1 MRPKHNR
8 LITDALREISKT
20 KSRFLSLLLLSAL
33 AVAFLSGLRTTA
45 PVMESTADGYYDHH
59 NLMDI
64 HVLSTLGLTDDDI
77 DYLASLEDISAAEG
91 SYTADGIIHLE
102 SNDLVV
108 KLVSLSEQGINTP
121 ELVEGRMPEANDECL
136 VEPLLLEQSGLS
148 IGDKISFD
156 TGTGDY
162 EDALAV
168 EEFTIVG
175 TANSPL
181 YLSTNRGTSS
191 LGTGRVNG
199 FVLLPTGAFAMDTY
213 TDAYLTVSWAR
224 DLYCYDDEYSD
235 RMDALVDS
243 LEPLGDER
251 AALRYDQVIDEANK
265 ELDDAQKEFDDA
277 EAEAN
282 QELADA
288 RQELDDG
295 WQEYYD
301 GLAEYEDGLATY
313 EQESADA
320 WQQIADA
327 EADLPEALKEL
338 EDGEKEYADGVQKMA
353 DGKAEY
359 WDGVKEWQEGK
370 ADYDQGYQD
379 LVDGEAE
386 YDENYKTLADAQQ
399 EYDEGWQ
406 EYQDGLMALEDGGGQ
421 LMAAE
426 AELESARAQMESG
439 SAQLQAGQAQLEEG
453 KAALSKA
460 KEDLNTQLDTLGG
473 VMALLSPGTA
483 LTSAEAILSAD
494 TVWTQTDG
502 QVLAMLLT
510 ADESGL
516 TSWIMGLVMSGQ
528 MTLEQALALQE
539 QLTGMAGM
547 SLTGQFQEMVDKG
560 LMTQEQADGLIA
572 QLDAALAAAAGGTD
586 GEGNPVE
593 PNPEPLKAFFSQS
606 IPGLFAAGEE
616 QIAAGQA
623 QLDSAAAQLAAG
635 QAQYAEGKKAV
646 DEARAEF
653 EEGVKQSQEAA
664 QTLFEARVELEDGW
678 KQLAD
683 GRKELDDGW
692 REVADAQQELDDG
705 WAELEDAKQEILDG
719 EQELVDARAELD
731 DGWQQYY
738 DGVADLAEAKATL
751 PGELAD
757 AEQEL
762 ADAKQKL
769 DDGYQEL
776 LDGEQEYADGKA
788 EAEEELSDA
797 RQKLNDARRGVAE
810 IEDCKWYILDRD
822 TNVGYVSYQ
831 QDAERM
837 GNLASV
843 FPLIFFLVAAL
854 VCLTTMTRMV
864 EDQRVEIGGL
874 KALGYS
880 RSAIA
885 LKYVGYGFLS
895 SFFGG
900 ILGLALGVTII
911 PTIIFNAWKVLYTV
925 GDMEL
930 FLLPEVALFSVGAA
944 VLCVTGTAFATCFAA
959 LTAVPAQLMRP
970 KSPKPGRRV
979 LLERIRPVWKH
990 MSFTWKVTMR
1000 NLFRYKKRFW
1010 MTVIGIG
1017 GCTALII
1024 TGFGIR
1030 NSLYNVFDK
1039 QYDEIT
1045 PYSAQVSLMDNI
1057 TEDELTE
1064 IAAVLDGSELVSEWM
1079 SVSNQPVTA
1088 ESDSR
1093 SLDSNVYLFTVA
1105 DEEQFGRFVHLRHR
1119 QDNAEVSLSQDGA
1132 VITEKLADMLDVGVG
1147 DTITLVDGDNRRAEV
1162 TITDLTENYVFHYVY
1177 ITEECYESLF
1187 GQTSEINSLM
1197 VTYTEDT
1204 EGNSDAVAEQ
1214 LIPLSGVSSVSR
1226 IESTKNTFIEGMKGV
1241 DYAVVVITVSAAAL
1255 AFVVLFNL
1263 TNINITERMRE
1274 LATLKVLGFYT
1285 GELNAYIY
1293 RENIFLTI
1301 FGILLGL
1308 VLGKFLHQ
1316 WLIITVEID
1325 MVMFGRDAGVMSYV
1339 YAAVLT
1345 ALFSFLVNVISRK
1358 KLKKIDMVESLKTV
1372 D

>member
-20 KSRFLSLLLLSAL
+20 RSRFLSLLLLSAL

-45 PVMESTADGYYDHH
+45 PVMERTADGYYDHH
-59 NLMDI
+59 NLMDL

-91 SYTADGIIHLE
+91 CYTADGILHLE

-121 ELVEGRMPEANDECL
+121 ELVEGRLPEADDECL
-136 VEPLLLEQSGLS
+136 VEPLLLEASGLS
-148 IGDKISFD
+148 IGDKVSFD
-156 TGTGDY
+156 TGDGDY

-181 YLSTNRGTSS
+181 YLSTDRGTSS

-199 FVLLPTGAFAMDTY
+199 FVLLLPGAFAMETY
-213 TDAYLTVSWAR
+213 TDAYLTVSWAK
-224 DLYCYDDEYSD
+224 DLYCYDDAYGD
-235 RMDALVDS
+235 RMDALVEA

-251 AALRYDQVIDEANK
+251 AALRYDQVIGEANQA
-265 ELDDAQKEFDDA
+265 LSDAQKEFDDA

-295 WQEYYD
+295 WAEYYD
-301 GLAEYEDGLATY
+301 GLETY
-313 EQESADA
+313 ETESADA

-338 EDGEKEYADGVQKMA
+338 EDGEKEYADGVQELA
-353 DGKAEY
+353 DGKAKY
-359 WDGVKEWQEGK
+359 WDGLKEWQDGK
-370 ADYDQGYQD
+370 AEYDQGYQD
-379 LVDGEAE
+379 LLDGEAE
-386 YDENYKTLADAQQ
+386 YSENYKTLSDAQK

-406 EYQDGLMALEDGGGQ
+406 EYQDGLVALEDGGGQ

-426 AELESARAQMESG
+426 AELDAARRALESG
-439 SAQLQAGQAQLEEG
+439 AAQISAGQAQLEAG
-453 KAALSKA
+453 RAALSKA
-460 KEDLNTQLDTLGG
+460 KEDLNTQLGTLAQ
-473 VMALLSPGTA
+473 VLPVFSPGTA
-483 LTSAEAILSAD
+483 LTSAEAILSPE
-494 TVWTQTDG
+494 TPWTAADG
-502 QVLAMLLT
+502 QAIVTLLNLAGG
-510 ADESGL
+510 SG
-516 TSWIMGLVMSGQ
+516 
-528 MTLEQALALQE
+528 A
-539 QLTGMAGM
+539 
-547 SLTGQFQEMVDKG
+547 LTGQFQDMVDQG

-572 QLDAALAAAAGGTD
+572 QLDAALAAASGGTD
-586 GEGNPVE
+586 EAGAPV
-593 PNPEPLKAFFSQS
+593 PPDPEPLKAFFSQS
-606 IPGLFAAGEE
+606 IPGLFAAGEAQMADAE
-616 QIAAGQA
+616 A
-623 QLDSAAAQLAAG
+623 QLSSASAQLSSG
-635 QAQYAEGKKAV
+635 WSQYNEGKKAV

-653 EEGVKQSQEAA
+653 EAGVKQSQEAE
-664 QTLFEARVELEDGW
+664 QTLFEARTELEDGW

-692 REVADAQQELDDG
+692 RELADAQQEISDG
-705 WAELEDAKQEILDG
+705 WAELEDARQEILDG
-719 EQELVDARAELD
+719 EQELADARAELD

-757 AEQEL
+757 ARQE
-762 ADAKQKL
+762 L

-776 LDGEQEYADGKA
+776 LDGEAEYADGRA
-788 EAEEELSDA
+788 EAEQKLSDA
-797 RQKLNDARRGVAE
+797 RQELNDARREVAE
-810 IEDCKWYILDRD
+810 IEDCQWYILDRD

-895 SFFGG
+895 SFLGG
-900 ILGLALGVTII
+900 VLGLAVGVTVI

-930 FLLPEVALFSVGAA
+930 FLLPDVALLSVGAA

-979 LLERIRPVWKH
+979 LLERIRPLWKR
-990 MSFTWKVTMR
+990 MSFTWKVTIR

-1024 TGFGIR
+1024 TGFGVR
-1030 NSLYNVFDK
+1030 NSLYDIFDK
-1039 QYDEIT
+1039 QYDQIT

-1057 TEDELTE
+1057 TDDELTE
-1064 IAAVLDGSELVSEWM
+1064 IAAVLDGCGLVKEWM
-1079 SVSNQPVTA
+1079 PVSSQPVTA
-1088 ESDSR
+1088 ESGSR
-1093 SLDSNVYLFTVA
+1093 SMDSNVYLFTVS
-1105 DEEQFGRFVHLRHR
+1105 DQEQFSRFVHLRHR
-1119 QDNAEVSLSQDGA
+1119 LDGDGVSLSQEGA

-1162 TITDLTENYVFHYVY
+1162 TITDLTENYVFHYLY

-1187 GQTSEINSLM
+1187 GHASEINSLM
-1197 VTYTEDT
+1197 VTYTDDT
-1204 EGNSDAVAEQ
+1204 EENSDAVAEQ

-1226 IESTKNTFIEGMKGV
+1226 IENTKNTFIEGMKGV
-1241 DYAVVVITVSAAAL
+1241 DYAVVIITVSAAAL

>member
-20 KSRFLSLLLLSAL
+20 RSRFLSLLLLSAL

-45 PVMESTADGYYDHH
+45 PVMERTADGYYDHH

-77 DYLASLEDISAAEG
+77 EFLASLEDISAAEG
-91 SYTADGIIHLE
+91 CYTADGILHLE

-121 ELVEGRMPEANDECL
+121 ELVEGRLPEADDECL
-136 VEPLLLEQSGLS
+136 VEPLLLEASGLS
-148 IGDKISFD
+148 IGDKVSFD
-156 TGTGDY
+156 TGDGDY
-162 EDALAV
+162 ADALAV

-181 YLSTNRGTSS
+181 YLSTDRGTSS
-191 LGTGRVNG
+191 LGTGSVNG
-199 FVLLPTGAFAMDTY
+199 FALLPKGAFDMETY
-213 TDAYLTVSWAR
+213 TDAYLTVSWAK
-224 DLYCYDDEYSD
+224 DLYCYDDAYGD
-235 RMDALVDS
+235 RMDALVES

-251 AALRYDQVIDEANK
+251 AALRYDEVIGEANQA
-265 ELDDAQKEFDDA
+265 LSDAQKEFDDA

-295 WQEYYD
+295 WAEYYD
-301 GLAEYEDGLATY
+301 GLETY
-313 EQESADA
+313 ETESADA

-338 EDGEKEYADGVQKMA
+338 EDGEKEYADGVQELA
-353 DGKAEY
+353 DGKAKY
-359 WDGVKEWQEGK
+359 WDGLKEWQDGK
-370 ADYDQGYQD
+370 AEYDQGYQD
-379 LVDGEAE
+379 LLDGEAE
-386 YDENYKTLADAQQ
+386 YSENYKTLSDAQK

-406 EYQDGLMALEDGGGQ
+406 EYQDGLVALEDGGGQ

-426 AELESARAQMESG
+426 AELDAARRALESG
-439 SAQLQAGQAQLEEG
+439 AAQISAGQAQLEAG
-453 KAALSKA
+453 RAALSKA
-460 KEDLNTQLDTLGG
+460 KEDLNTQLGTLAQ
-473 VMALLSPGTA
+473 VLPVFSPGTA
-483 LTSAEAILSAD
+483 LTSAEAILSPE
-494 TVWTQTDG
+494 TPWTAADG
-502 QVLAMLLT
+502 QAIVTLLNLAGG
-510 ADESGL
+510 SG
-516 TSWIMGLVMSGQ
+516 
-528 MTLEQALALQE
+528 A
-539 QLTGMAGM
+539 
-547 SLTGQFQEMVDKG
+547 LTGQFQDMVDQG

-572 QLDAALAAAAGGTD
+572 QLDAALAAASGGTD
-586 GEGNPVE
+586 EAGAPIS
-593 PNPEPLKAFFSQS
+593 PDPEPLKAFFSQS
-606 IPGLFAAGEE
+606 IPGLFAAGEAQMADAE
-616 QIAAGQA
+616 A
-623 QLDSAAAQLAAG
+623 QLSSASAQLSSG
-635 QAQYAEGKKAV
+635 WSQYNEGKKAV

-653 EEGVKQSQEAA
+653 EAGVKQSQEAE
-664 QTLFEARVELEDGW
+664 QTLFEARTELEDGW

-692 REVADAQQELDDG
+692 RDLADAQQEISDG
-705 WAELEDAKQEILDG
+705 WAELEDARQEILDG
-719 EQELVDARAELD
+719 EAELADGRAELD

-738 DGVADLAEAKATL
+738 DGVADLEEAKATL
-751 PGELAD
+751 PGELSD
-757 AEQEL
+757 ARQEL
-762 ADAKQKL
+762 DDA
-769 DDGYQEL
+769 YQEL
-776 LDGEQEYADGKA
+776 LDGEAEYADGRA
-788 EAEEELSDA
+788 EAEQKLSDA
-797 RQKLNDARRGVAE
+797 RQELNDARREVAE
-810 IEDCKWYILDRD
+810 IEDCQWYILDRN

-895 SFFGG
+895 SFLGG
-900 ILGLALGVTII
+900 VLGLAVGVTVI

-930 FLLPEVALFSVGAA
+930 FLLPDVALLSVGAA

-979 LLERIRPVWKH
+979 LLERIRPVWKR

-1030 NSLYNVFDK
+1030 NSLYDVFDK

-1045 PYSAQVSLMDNI
+1045 PYSAQISLMDNI

-1079 SVSNQPVTA
+1079 SVSNQPITA

-1105 DEEQFGRFVHLRHR
+1105 DQERFSDFVHLRHR

-1162 TITDLTENYVFHYVY
+1162 TITDLTENYVFHYLY

-1187 GQTSEINSLM
+1187 GQASEINSLM
-1197 VTYTEDT
+1197 VTYTDDT
-1204 EGNSDAVAEQ
+1204 EENSDAVAEQ

-1226 IESTKNTFIEGMKGV
+1226 IENTKNTFIEGMKGV
-1241 DYAVVVITVSAAAL
+1241 DYAVVIITVSAAAL

>member
-45 PVMESTADGYYDHH
+45 PVMERTADGYYDHH

-77 DYLASLEDISAAEG
+77 DYLSSLEDISAAEG
-91 SYTADGIIHLE
+91 SYTADGIVHLE

-121 ELVEGRMPEANDECL
+121 ALLEGRMPEANDECL

-181 YLSTNRGTSS
+181 YLSTDRGTSS

-199 FVLLPTGAFAMDTY
+199 FVLLPTGAFAMETY
-213 TDAYLTVSWAR
+213 TDAYLTVSWAK
-224 DLYCYDDEYSD
+224 DLYCYDDAYED
-235 RMDALVDS
+235 RMDALLDS

-301 GLAEYEDGLATY
+301 GLDTY
-313 EQESADA
+313 EKESADT

-338 EDGEKEYADGVQKMA
+338 EDGEQEYADGVQKMA

-359 WDGVKEWQEGK
+359 WDGVKEWQDGK
-370 ADYDQGYQD
+370 AEYDQGYQD

-386 YDENYKTLADAQQ
+386 YDKNYKTLSDAQQ

-406 EYQDGLMALEDGGGQ
+406 EYQDGLVALEDGGGQ

-426 AELESARAQMESG
+426 AELADAK
-439 SAQLQAGQAQLEEG
+439 AQLDLGAAQIAAGQAQLEAG

-460 KEDLNTQLDTLGG
+460 KEDLNSQLGTLAQ
-473 VMALLSPGTA
+473 VLPMFSPGTA
-483 LTSAEAILSAD
+483 LTSAEAILDPATPWTAAD
-494 TVWTQTDG
+494 GKAIVT
-502 QVLAMLLT
+502 LLN
-510 ADESGL
+510 
-516 TSWIMGLVMSGQ
+516 
-528 MTLEQALALQE
+528 
-539 QLTGMAGM
+539 MAGGSG
-547 SLTGQFQEMVDKG
+547 SLTGQFQDMVDQG

-593 PNPEPLKAFFSQS
+593 PDPEPLKAFFSQS
-606 IPGLFAAGEE
+606 IPGLFAAGEA
-616 QIAAGQA
+616 QIAEGE
-623 QLDSAAAQLAAG
+623 AQLASAS
-635 QAQYAEGKKAV
+635 AQLSSGWTQYNEGKKAV

-692 REVADAQQELDDG
+692 REIADAQKELENG

-757 AEQEL
+757 ARKE
-762 ADAKQKL
+762 L

-797 RQKLNDARRGVAE
+797 RQKLNDARREVAE
-810 IEDCKWYILDRD
+810 IEDCKWYILGRN

-900 ILGLALGVTII
+900 ILGLAMGVTII

-979 LLERIRPVWKH
+979 LLERIRPVWKR

-1024 TGFGIR
+1024 SGFGIR
-1030 NSLYNVFDK
+1030 NSLYDVFDK

-1045 PYSAQVSLMDNI
+1045 PYSAQISLMDNI
-1057 TEDELTE
+1057 TDDELTE
-1064 IAAVLDGSELVSEWM
+1064 IAAVLDGSELVKEWI
-1079 SVSNQPVTA
+1079 SVSNQPITA

-1105 DEEQFGRFVHLRHR
+1105 DQERFNDFVHLRHR
-1119 QDNAEVSLSQDGA
+1119 QDNAEVSLPQDGA
-1132 VITEKLADMLDVGVG
+1132 VITEKLADMLDVDVG
-1147 DTITLVDGDNRRAEV
+1147 DTITLIDGDNRRAEV
-1162 TITDLTENYVFHYVY
+1162 TITDLTENYVFHYIY
-1177 ITEECYESLF
+1177 ITEECYEALF
-1187 GQTSEINSLM
+1187 GQVSEINSLM

-1204 EGNSDAVAEQ
+1204 EENSDAVAEQ

-1226 IESTKNTFIEGMKGV
+1226 IEGTKNTFIEGMKGV

-1316 WLIITVEID
+1316 WLILTVEID

>member
-20 KSRFLSLLLLSAL
+20 RSRFLSLLLLSAL

-45 PVMESTADGYYDHH
+45 PVMERTADGYYDHH
-59 NLMDI
+59 NLMDL

-91 SYTADGIIHLE
+91 CYTADGILHLE

-121 ELVEGRMPEANDECL
+121 ELVEGRLPEADDECL
-136 VEPLLLEQSGLS
+136 VEPLLLEASGLS
-148 IGDKISFD
+148 IGDKVSFD
-156 TGTGDY
+156 TGDGDY
-162 EDALAV
+162 ADALAV

-181 YLSTNRGTSS
+181 YLSTDRGTSS
-191 LGTGRVNG
+191 LGTGSVNG
-199 FVLLPTGAFAMDTY
+199 FALLPKGAFDMETY
-213 TDAYLTVSWAR
+213 TDAYLTVSWAK
-224 DLYCYDDEYSD
+224 DLYCYDDAYGD
-235 RMDALVDS
+235 RMDALVDA

-251 AALRYDQVIDEANK
+251 AALRYDEVIGEANQA
-265 ELDDAQKEFDDA
+265 LSDAQKEFDDA

-295 WQEYYD
+295 WAEYYD
-301 GLAEYEDGLATY
+301 GLETY
-313 EQESADA
+313 ETESADA

-338 EDGEKEYADGVQKMA
+338 EDGEKEYADGVQELA
-353 DGKAEY
+353 DGKAKY
-359 WDGVKEWQEGK
+359 WDGLKEWQDGK
-370 ADYDQGYQD
+370 AEYDQGYQD
-379 LVDGEAE
+379 LLDGEAE
-386 YDENYKTLADAQQ
+386 YSENYKTLSNAQK

-406 EYQDGLMALEDGGGQ
+406 EYQDGLVALEDGGGQ

-426 AELESARAQMESG
+426 AELDAARRALEAGAAQIS
-439 SAQLQAGQAQLEEG
+439 AGQAQLEAG
-453 KAALSKA
+453 RAALSKA
-460 KEDLNTQLDTLGG
+460 KEDLNTQLGTLAQ
-473 VMALLSPGTA
+473 VLPVFSPGTA
-483 LTSAEAILSAD
+483 LTSAEAILSPE
-494 TVWTQTDG
+494 TPWTAADG
-502 QVLAMLLT
+502 QAIVTLLNLAGG
-510 ADESGL
+510 SG
-516 TSWIMGLVMSGQ
+516 
-528 MTLEQALALQE
+528 A
-539 QLTGMAGM
+539 
-547 SLTGQFQEMVDKG
+547 LTGQFQDMVDQG

-586 GEGNPVE
+586 EAGAPV
-593 PNPEPLKAFFSQS
+593 PPDPEPLKAFFSQS
-606 IPGLFAAGEE
+606 IPGLFAAGEAQMADAE
-616 QIAAGQA
+616 A
-623 QLDSAAAQLAAG
+623 QLSSASAQLSSG
-635 QAQYAEGKKAV
+635 WSQYNEGKKAV

-653 EEGVKQSQEAA
+653 EAGVKQSQEAE
-664 QTLFEARVELEDGW
+664 QTLFEARTELEDGW

-692 REVADAQQELDDG
+692 RELADAQQEISDG
-705 WAELEDAKQEILDG
+705 WAELEDARQEILDG
-719 EQELVDARAELD
+719 EAELADGRAELD

-738 DGVADLAEAKATL
+738 DGVAELEEAKATL
-751 PGELAD
+751 PGELS
-757 AEQEL
+757 
-762 ADAKQKL
+762 DAKQEL
-769 DDGYQEL
+769 DDAYQEL
-776 LDGEQEYADGKA
+776 LDGEAEYADGKA
-788 EAEEELSDA
+788 EAEQKLSDA
-797 RQKLNDARRGVAE
+797 RQELNDARREVAE
-810 IEDCKWYILDRD
+810 IEDCQWYILDRD

-895 SFFGG
+895 SFLGG
-900 ILGLALGVTII
+900 VLGLAVGVTVI

-930 FLLPEVALFSVGAA
+930 FLLPDVALLSVGAA

-959 LTAVPAQLMRP
+959 LAAVPAQLMRP

-979 LLERIRPVWKH
+979 LLERIRPVWKR
-990 MSFTWKVTMR
+990 MSFTWKVTIR

-1024 TGFGIR
+1024 TGFGVR
-1030 NSLYNVFDK
+1030 NSLYDIFDK
-1039 QYDEIT
+1039 QYDQIT

-1057 TEDELTE
+1057 TDDELTE
-1064 IAAVLDGSELVSEWM
+1064 IAAVLDGCGLVEEWM
-1079 SVSNQPVTA
+1079 PVSSQPVTA
-1088 ESDSR
+1088 ESGSR
-1093 SLDSNVYLFTVA
+1093 SLDSNVYLFTVS
-1105 DEEQFGRFVHLRHR
+1105 DQEQFSRFVHLRHR
-1119 QDNAEVSLSQDGA
+1119 LDGDGVSLSQEGA

-1162 TITDLTENYVFHYVY
+1162 TITDLTENYVFHYLY

-1187 GQTSEINSLM
+1187 GQASEINSLM
-1197 VTYTEDT
+1197 VTYTDDT
-1204 EGNSDAVAEQ
+1204 EENSDAVAEQ

-1226 IESTKNTFIEGMKGV
+1226 IENTKNTFIEGMKGV
-1241 DYAVVVITVSAAAL
+1241 DYAVVIITVSAAAL

>member
-20 KSRFLSLLLLSAL
+20 RSRFLSLLLLSAL

-45 PVMESTADGYYDHH
+45 PVMERTADGYYDHH
-59 NLMDI
+59 NLMDL

-77 DYLASLEDISAAEG
+77 EFLASLEDISAAEG
-91 SYTADGIIHLE
+91 CYTADGILHLE

-121 ELVEGRMPEANDECL
+121 ELVEGRLPEADDECL
-136 VEPLLLEQSGLS
+136 VEPLLLEASGLS
-148 IGDKISFD
+148 IGDKIAFD

-181 YLSTNRGTSS
+181 YLSTDRGTSS
-191 LGTGRVNG
+191 LGTGSVNG
-199 FVLLPTGAFAMDTY
+199 FALLPKGAFDMETY
-213 TDAYLTVSWAR
+213 TDAYLTVSWAK
-224 DLYCYDDEYSD
+224 DLYCYDDAYGD
-235 RMDALVDS
+235 RMDALVEA

-251 AALRYDQVIDEANK
+251 AALRYDEVIGEANQA
-265 ELDDAQKEFDDA
+265 LSDAQKEFDDA

-295 WQEYYD
+295 WAEYYD
-301 GLAEYEDGLATY
+301 GLETY
-313 EQESADA
+313 ETESADA

-338 EDGEKEYADGVQKMA
+338 EDGEKEYADGVQELA
-353 DGKAEY
+353 DGKAKY
-359 WDGVKEWQEGK
+359 WDGLKEWQDGK
-370 ADYDQGYQD
+370 AEYDQGYQD
-379 LVDGEAE
+379 LLDGEAE
-386 YDENYKTLADAQQ
+386 YSENYKTLSDAQK

-406 EYQDGLMALEDGGGQ
+406 EYQDGLVALEDGGGQ

-426 AELESARAQMESG
+426 AELDAARRALEAGAAQIS
-439 SAQLQAGQAQLEEG
+439 AGQAQLEAG
-453 KAALSKA
+453 RAALSKA
-460 KEDLNTQLDTLGG
+460 KEDLNTQLGTLAQ
-473 VMALLSPGTA
+473 VLPVFSPGTA
-483 LTSAEAILSAD
+483 LTSAEAILSPE
-494 TVWTQTDG
+494 TPWTAADG
-502 QVLAMLLT
+502 QAIVTLLNLAGG
-510 ADESGL
+510 SG
-516 TSWIMGLVMSGQ
+516 
-528 MTLEQALALQE
+528 A
-539 QLTGMAGM
+539 
-547 SLTGQFQEMVDKG
+547 LTGQFQDMVDQG

-572 QLDAALAAAAGGTD
+572 QLDAALAAASGGTD
-586 GEGNPVE
+586 EAGAPIL
-593 PNPEPLKAFFSQS
+593 PDPEPLKAFFSQS
-606 IPGLFAAGEE
+606 IPGLFAAGEAQMADAE
-616 QIAAGQA
+616 A
-623 QLDSAAAQLAAG
+623 QLSSASAQLSSG
-635 QAQYAEGKKAV
+635 WSQYNEGKKAV

-653 EEGVKQSQEAA
+653 EAGVKQSQEAE
-664 QTLFEARVELEDGW
+664 QTLFEARTELEDGW

-692 REVADAQQELDDG
+692 RDLADAQQEISDG
-705 WAELEDAKQEILDG
+705 WAELEDARQEILDG
-719 EQELVDARAELD
+719 EAELADGRAELD

-738 DGVADLAEAKATL
+738 DGVADLEEAKATL
-751 PGELAD
+751 PGELS
-757 AEQEL
+757 
-762 ADAKQKL
+762 DAKQEL
-769 DDGYQEL
+769 DDAYQEL
-776 LDGEQEYADGKA
+776 LDGEAEYADGRA
-788 EAEEELSDA
+788 EAEQKLSDA
-797 RQKLNDARRGVAE
+797 RQELNDARREVAE
-810 IEDCKWYILDRD
+810 IEDCQWYILDRD

-895 SFFGG
+895 SFLGG
-900 ILGLALGVTII
+900 VLGLAVGVTVI

-930 FLLPEVALFSVGAA
+930 FLLPDVALLSVGTA

-959 LTAVPAQLMRP
+959 LAAVPAQLMRP

-979 LLERIRPVWKH
+979 LLERIRPLWKR
-990 MSFTWKVTMR
+990 MSFTWKVTIR

-1024 TGFGIR
+1024 TGFGVR
-1030 NSLYNVFDK
+1030 NSLYDIFDK
-1039 QYDEIT
+1039 QYDQIT

-1057 TEDELTE
+1057 TDDELTE
-1064 IAAVLDGSELVSEWM
+1064 IAAVLDGCGLVKEWM
-1079 SVSNQPVTA
+1079 PVSSQPVTA
-1088 ESDSR
+1088 ESGSR
-1093 SLDSNVYLFTVA
+1093 SMDSNVYLFTVS
-1105 DEEQFGRFVHLRHR
+1105 DQEQFSRFVHLRHR
-1119 QDNAEVSLSQDGA
+1119 LDGDGVSLSQEGA

-1162 TITDLTENYVFHYVY
+1162 TITDLTENYVFHYLY

-1187 GQTSEINSLM
+1187 GQASEINSLM
-1197 VTYTEDT
+1197 VTYTDDT
-1204 EGNSDAVAEQ
+1204 EANSDAVAEQ

-1226 IESTKNTFIEGMKGV
+1226 IENTKNTFIEGMKGV

>member
-45 PVMESTADGYYDHH
+45 PVMERTADGYYDHH

-77 DYLASLEDISAAEG
+77 DYLSSLEDISAAEG

-121 ELVEGRMPEANDECL
+121 ALLEGRMPEANDECL

-181 YLSTNRGTSS
+181 YLSTDRGTSS

-199 FVLLPTGAFAMDTY
+199 FVLLLPGAFAMETY
-213 TDAYLTVSWAR
+213 TDAYLTVSWAK

-235 RMDALVDS
+235 RMDALVDA

-265 ELDDAQKEFDDA
+265 ELSDAQKEFDDA

-301 GLAEYEDGLATY
+301 GLATY
-313 EQESADA
+313 EEESADA

-338 EDGEKEYADGVQKMA
+338 EDGEQEYADGVQKLA
-353 DGKAEY
+353 DGKTEY
-359 WDGVKEWQEGK
+359 WDGVKEWQDGK
-370 ADYDQGYQD
+370 AEYDQGYQD

-406 EYQDGLMALEDGGGQ
+406 EYQDGLVALEDGGGQ

-426 AELESARAQMESG
+426 AELADAK
-439 SAQLQAGQAQLEEG
+439 AQLDSGAAQIAAGQAQLEAG

-460 KEDLNTQLDTLGG
+460 KEDLNSQLGTLAQ
-473 VMALLSPGTA
+473 VLPMFSPGTA
-483 LTSAEAILSAD
+483 LTSAEAILNPETPWTAAD
-494 TVWTQTDG
+494 GKAIVT
-502 QVLAMLLT
+502 LLN
-510 ADESGL
+510 
-516 TSWIMGLVMSGQ
+516 
-528 MTLEQALALQE
+528 
-539 QLTGMAGM
+539 MAGG
-547 SLTGQFQEMVDKG
+547 SGALTGQFQDMVDQG

-606 IPGLFAAGEE
+606 IPGLFAAGEAR
-616 QIAAGQA
+616 IAEAEA
-623 QLDSAAAQLAAG
+623 QLSSASSQLTAG
-635 QAQYAEGKKAV
+635 WAQYNDGKKAV

-683 GRKELDDGW
+683 GRRELDDGW
-692 REVADAQQELDDG
+692 REIADAKQELDDG
-705 WAELEDAKQEILDG
+705 WAELEDARQEILDG

-751 PGELAD
+751 PGELED
-757 AEQEL
+757 ARQE
-762 ADAKQKL
+762 L

-797 RQKLNDARRGVAE
+797 RQKLNDARREVAE

-925 GDMEL
+925 GDMNL
-930 FLLPEVALFSVGAA
+930 FLLSEVALFSVGAA

-1030 NSLYNVFDK
+1030 NSLYDVFDK

-1105 DEEQFGRFVHLRHR
+1105 DQERFSDFVHLRHR

-1162 TITDLTENYVFHYVY
+1162 TITDLTENYVFHYIY

-1204 EGNSDAVAEQ
+1204 EANSDAVAEQ

>member
-20 KSRFLSLLLLSAL
+20 RSRFLSLLLLSAL

-45 PVMESTADGYYDHH
+45 PVMERTADGYYDHH

-91 SYTADGIIHLE
+91 SYTADGILHLE

-121 ELVEGRMPEANDECL
+121 ELVEGRMPEADDECL

-181 YLSTNRGTSS
+181 YLSTDRGTSS

-199 FVLLPTGAFAMDTY
+199 FVLLLPGAFAMETY
-213 TDAYLTVSWAR
+213 TDAYLTVSWAK
-224 DLYCYDDEYSD
+224 DLYCYDDGYGD

-251 AALRYDQVIDEANK
+251 AALRYDEVIGEANQA
-265 ELDDAQKEFDDA
+265 LSDAQKEFDDA

-295 WQEYYD
+295 WTEYYD
-301 GLAEYEDGLATY
+301 GLETY
-313 EQESADA
+313 ETESADA

-338 EDGEKEYADGVQKMA
+338 EDGEKEYADGVQELA
-353 DGKAEY
+353 DGKAKY
-359 WDGVKEWQEGK
+359 WDGLKEWQDGK
-370 ADYDQGYQD
+370 AEYDQGYQD
-379 LVDGEAE
+379 LLDGEAE
-386 YDENYKTLADAQQ
+386 YSENYKTLSDAQK

-406 EYQDGLMALEDGGGQ
+406 EYQDGLVALEDGGGQ

-426 AELESARAQMESG
+426 AELDAARRALESG
-439 SAQLQAGQAQLEEG
+439 AAQISAGQAQLEAG
-453 KAALSKA
+453 RAALSKA
-460 KEDLNTQLDTLGG
+460 KEDLNTQLGTLAQ
-473 VMALLSPGTA
+473 VLPVFSPGTA
-483 LTSAEAILSAD
+483 LTSAEAILSPE
-494 TVWTQTDG
+494 TPWTAADG
-502 QVLAMLLT
+502 QAIVTLLNLAGG
-510 ADESGL
+510 SG
-516 TSWIMGLVMSGQ
+516 
-528 MTLEQALALQE
+528 A
-539 QLTGMAGM
+539 
-547 SLTGQFQEMVDKG
+547 LTGQFQDMVDQG

-572 QLDAALAAAAGGTD
+572 QLDAALAAASGGTD
-586 GEGNPVE
+586 EAGAPIS
-593 PNPEPLKAFFSQS
+593 PDPEPLKAFFSQS
-606 IPGLFAAGEE
+606 IPGLFAAGEAQMADAE
-616 QIAAGQA
+616 A
-623 QLDSAAAQLAAG
+623 QLSSASAQLSSG
-635 QAQYAEGKKAV
+635 WSQYNEGKKAV

-653 EEGVKQSQEAA
+653 EAGVKQSQEAE
-664 QTLFEARVELEDGW
+664 QTLFEARTELEDGW

-692 REVADAQQELDDG
+692 RELADAQQEISDG
-705 WAELEDAKQEILDG
+705 WAELEDARQEILDG
-719 EQELVDARAELD
+719 EAELADGRAELD

-738 DGVADLAEAKATL
+738 DGVAELEEAKATL
-751 PGELAD
+751 PGELS
-757 AEQEL
+757 
-762 ADAKQKL
+762 DAKQEL
-769 DDGYQEL
+769 DDAYQEL
-776 LDGEQEYADGKA
+776 LDGEAEYADGKA
-788 EAEEELSDA
+788 EAEQKLSDA
-797 RQKLNDARRGVAE
+797 RQELNDARREVAE
-810 IEDCKWYILDRD
+810 IEDCQWYILDRD

-895 SFFGG
+895 SFLGG
-900 ILGLALGVTII
+900 MLGLAVGVTVI

-930 FLLPEVALFSVGAA
+930 FLLPDVALLSVGTA

-959 LTAVPAQLMRP
+959 LAAVPAQLMRP

-979 LLERIRPVWKH
+979 LLERIRPLWKR
-990 MSFTWKVTMR
+990 MSFTWKVTIR

-1024 TGFGIR
+1024 TGFGVR
-1030 NSLYNVFDK
+1030 NSLYDIFDK
-1039 QYDEIT
+1039 QYDQIT

-1057 TEDELTE
+1057 TDDELTE
-1064 IAAVLDGSELVSEWM
+1064 IAAVLDGCGLVKEWM
-1079 SVSNQPVTA
+1079 PVSSQPVTA
-1088 ESDSR
+1088 ESGSR
-1093 SLDSNVYLFTVA
+1093 SMDSNVYLFTVS
-1105 DEEQFGRFVHLRHR
+1105 DQEQFSRFVHLRHR
-1119 QDNAEVSLSQDGA
+1119 LDGDGVSLSQEGA

-1162 TITDLTENYVFHYVY
+1162 TITDLTENYVFHYLY

-1187 GQTSEINSLM
+1187 GQASEINSLM
-1197 VTYTEDT
+1197 VTYTDDT
-1204 EGNSDAVAEQ
+1204 EANSDAVAEQ

-1226 IESTKNTFIEGMKGV
+1226 IENTKNTFIEGMKGV
-1241 DYAVVVITVSAAAL
+1241 DYAVVIITVSAAAL

>member
-8 LITDALREISKT
+8 LITDGLREISKT

-45 PVMESTADGYYDHH
+45 PVMERTADGYYDHH

-64 HVLSTLGLTDDDI
+64 HVMSTLGLTDDDI
-77 DYLASLEDISAAEG
+77 DYLSSLEDISAAEG
-91 SYTADGIIHLE
+91 AYTADGILHLE

-121 ELVEGRMPEANDECL
+121 ALVEGRMPQADDECL

-148 IGDKISFD
+148 IGDTISFD

-162 EDALAV
+162 EDALGPA
-168 EEFTIVG
+168 EFTIVG

-181 YLSTNRGTSS
+181 YLSTDRGTSS
-191 LGTGRVNG
+191 LGTGKVNG
-199 FVLLPTGAFAMDTY
+199 FVLLPMGAFAMETY
-213 TDAYLTVSWAR
+213 TDAYLTVSWAK
-224 DLYCYDDEYSD
+224 DLYCYDDDYGD
-235 RMDALVDS
+235 RMDDLLDQ
-243 LEPLGDER
+243 LEPLGDAR
-251 AALRYDQVIDEANK
+251 AGLRYDQVIDEANQK
-265 ELDDAQKEFDDA
+265 LSDAQQEFDDA
-277 EAEAN
+277 EAEAE

-313 EQESADA
+313 EEESADA

-327 EADLPEALKEL
+327 EAELPDALKEL
-338 EDGEKEYADGVQKMA
+338 EDGEQEYADGVQELA

-359 WDGVKEWQEGK
+359 WDGVKEWQDGK
-370 ADYDQGYQD
+370 AEYDQGYQD

-386 YDENYKTLADAQQ
+386 YQENYKTLSDAQQ
-399 EYDEGWQ
+399 AYDDGWQ
-406 EYQDGLMALEDGGGQ
+406 EYQDGLVALEDGGGQ

-426 AELESARAQMESG
+426 AQLADAK
-439 SAQLQAGQAQLEEG
+439 AQLDSGAAQLSAGYAQLEAG
-453 KAALSKA
+453 KAALA
-460 KEDLNTQLDTLGG
+460 QARTNLNTQLDTLGG

-483 LTSAEAILSAD
+483 LTGSAAILSPD
-494 TVWTQTDG
+494 TPWTQTDG

-510 ADESGL
+510 ADQDGL
-516 TSWIMGLVMSGQ
+516 TSWVMGLVMSGQ
-528 MTLEQALALQE
+528 LTLQQAMALQE
-539 QLTGMAGM
+539 QLTGMAGI
-547 SLTGQFQEMVDKG
+547 SLTGQFQDMVDQR
-560 LMTQEQADGLIA
+560 LMTQDQADGLTA
-572 QLDAALAAAAGGTD
+572 QLTAALTAAAGGTD
-586 GEGNPVE
+586 GEGNPVS
-593 PNPEPLKAFFSQS
+593 PDPEPLKAFFSQS
-606 IPGLFAAGEE
+606 IPGFLAAGEA
-616 QIAAGQA
+616 QIAAGEA
-623 QLDSAAAQLAAG
+623 QLSSASAQLTDG
-635 QAQYAEGKKAV
+635 RLQYAEGKKAV

-653 EEGVKQSQEAA
+653 EDGVKQSQEAE
-664 QTLFEARVELEDGW
+664 QTLFESRVELEDGW
-678 KQLAD
+678 KQLSD

-692 REVADAQQELDDG
+692 REVADAKQELDDG
-705 WAELEDAKQEILDG
+705 WAELEDARQEILDG
-719 EQELVDARAELD
+719 EQELIDARAELD

-738 DGVADLAEAKATL
+738 DGVADLEEAKATL

-757 AEQEL
+757 ARQEL
-762 ADAKQKL
+762 ADGKQEL
-769 DDGYQEL
+769 DDAYQEL

-788 EAEEELSDA
+788 EADEKLSDA
-797 RQKLNDARRGVAE
+797 RQELNDARREVAE
-810 IEDCKWYILDRD
+810 IEDCQWYVLGRN

-885 LKYVGYGFLS
+885 MKYVGYGFLS

-900 ILGLALGVTII
+900 LLGLALGVTII

-925 GDMEL
+925 GDMNL
-930 FLLPEVALFSVGAA
+930 FLLPEVALLSVGAA
-944 VLCVTGTAFATCFAA
+944 VLCVTGTALATCFAA

-979 LLERIRPVWKH
+979 LLERIRPVWKR

-1024 TGFGIR
+1024 TGFGVR
-1030 NSLYNVFDK
+1030 NSLYDVFDK

-1045 PYSAQVSLMDNI
+1045 PYSAQVSLMDDV
-1057 TEDELTE
+1057 TDDELTE
-1064 IAAVLDGSELVSEWM
+1064 IAAVLDGSDLVSEWM
-1079 SVSNQPVTA
+1079 PVSSQPITA
-1088 ESDSR
+1088 ESGTR

-1105 DEEQFGRFVHLRHR
+1105 DEEQFSRFVRLRHR
-1119 QDNAEVSLSQDGA
+1119 QDDRPVSLPQEGA
-1132 VITEKLADMLDVGVG
+1132 VITEKLADMLKVDVG

-1162 TITDLTENYVFHYVY
+1162 TITDLTENYVFHYIY
-1177 ITEECYESLF
+1177 ITEACYESLF

-1204 EGNSDAVAEQ
+1204 EENSDAVAEQ

-1226 IESTKNTFIEGMKGV
+1226 IENTKNTFIDGMKGV

-1255 AFVVLFNL
+1255 AFVVLYNL

-1339 YAAVLT
+1339 YAAALT
-1345 ALFSFLVNVISRK
+1345 ALFSFLVNVFSRG
-1358 KLKKIDMVESLKTV
+1358 KLKKIDMVESLTAV

>member
-20 KSRFLSLLLLSAL
+20 RSRFLSLLLLSAL

-45 PVMESTADGYYDHH
+45 PVMERTADGYYDHH
-59 NLMDI
+59 NLMDL

-91 SYTADGIIHLE
+91 CYTADGILHLE

-162 EDALAV
+162 ADALAV

-181 YLSTNRGTSS
+181 YLSTDRGTSS

-199 FVLLPTGAFAMDTY
+199 FVLLLPGAFDMETY
-213 TDAYLTVSWAR
+213 TDAYLTVSWAK
-224 DLYCYDDEYSD
+224 DLYCYDDAYGD
-235 RMDALVDS
+235 RMDALVES

-251 AALRYDQVIDEANK
+251 AALRYDEVIGEANQA
-265 ELDDAQKEFDDA
+265 LSDAQKEFDDA

-295 WQEYYD
+295 WAEYYD
-301 GLAEYEDGLATY
+301 GLETY
-313 EQESADA
+313 ETESADA

-338 EDGEKEYADGVQKMA
+338 EDGEKEYADGVQELTDGKA
-353 DGKAEY
+353 KYWDGLKEWQDGKAE
-359 WDGVKEWQEGK
+359 
-370 ADYDQGYQD
+370 YDQGYQD
-379 LVDGEAE
+379 LLDGEAE
-386 YDENYKTLADAQQ
+386 YSENYKTLSDAQK

-406 EYQDGLMALEDGGGQ
+406 EYQDGLVALEDGGGQ

-426 AELESARAQMESG
+426 AELDAARRALESG
-439 SAQLQAGQAQLEEG
+439 AAQISAGQAQLEAG
-453 KAALSKA
+453 RAALSKA
-460 KEDLNTQLDTLGG
+460 KEDLNTQLGTLAQ
-473 VMALLSPGTA
+473 VLPVFSPGTA
-483 LTSAEAILSAD
+483 LTSAEAILSPE
-494 TVWTQTDG
+494 TPWTAADG
-502 QVLAMLLT
+502 QAIVTLLNLAGG
-510 ADESGL
+510 SG
-516 TSWIMGLVMSGQ
+516 
-528 MTLEQALALQE
+528 A
-539 QLTGMAGM
+539 
-547 SLTGQFQEMVDKG
+547 LTGQFQDMVDQG

-572 QLDAALAAAAGGTD
+572 QLDAALAAAGGTD
-586 GEGNPVE
+586 EAGAPIS
-593 PNPEPLKAFFSQS
+593 PDPEPLKAFFSQS
-606 IPGLFAAGEE
+606 IPGLFAAGEAQMADAE
-616 QIAAGQA
+616 A
-623 QLDSAAAQLAAG
+623 QLSSASAQLSSG
-635 QAQYAEGKKAV
+635 WSQYNEGKKAV

-653 EEGVKQSQEAA
+653 EAGVKQSQEAE
-664 QTLFEARVELEDGW
+664 QTLFEARTELEDGW

-692 REVADAQQELDDG
+692 RELADAQQEISDG
-705 WAELEDAKQEILDG
+705 WAELEDARQEILDG
-719 EQELVDARAELD
+719 EAELADGRAELD

-738 DGVADLAEAKATL
+738 DGVADLEEAKATL
-751 PGELAD
+751 PGELS
-757 AEQEL
+757 
-762 ADAKQKL
+762 DAKQEL
-769 DDGYQEL
+769 DDAYQEL
-776 LDGEQEYADGKA
+776 LHGEAEYADGKA
-788 EAEEELSDA
+788 EAEQKLSDA
-797 RQKLNDARRGVAE
+797 RQELNDARREVAE
-810 IEDCKWYILDRD
+810 IEDCQWYILDRD

-895 SFFGG
+895 SFLGG
-900 ILGLALGVTII
+900 VLGLAVGVTVI

-930 FLLPEVALFSVGAA
+930 FLLPDVALLSVGTA

-959 LTAVPAQLMRP
+959 LAAVPAQLMRP

-979 LLERIRPVWKH
+979 LLERIRPLWKR
-990 MSFTWKVTMR
+990 MSFTWKVTIR

-1024 TGFGIR
+1024 TGFGVR
-1030 NSLYNVFDK
+1030 NSLYDIFDK
-1039 QYDEIT
+1039 QYDQIT

-1057 TEDELTE
+1057 TDDELTE
-1064 IAAVLDGSELVSEWM
+1064 IAAVLDGCGLVKEWM
-1079 SVSNQPVTA
+1079 PVSSQPVTA
-1088 ESDSR
+1088 ESGSR
-1093 SLDSNVYLFTVA
+1093 SMDSNVYLFTVS
-1105 DEEQFGRFVHLRHR
+1105 DQEQFSRFVHLRHR
-1119 QDNAEVSLSQDGA
+1119 LDGDGVSLSQEGA

-1162 TITDLTENYVFHYVY
+1162 TITDLTENYVFHYLY

-1187 GQTSEINSLM
+1187 GQASEINSLM
-1197 VTYTEDT
+1197 VTYTDDT
-1204 EGNSDAVAEQ
+1204 EENSDAVAEQ

-1226 IESTKNTFIEGMKGV
+1226 IENTKNTFIEGMKGV
-1241 DYAVVVITVSAAAL
+1241 DYAVVIITVSAAAL

>member
-20 KSRFLSLLLLSAL
+20 RSRFLSLLLLSAL

-45 PVMESTADGYYDHH
+45 PVMERTADGYYDHH
-59 NLMDI
+59 NLMDL

-77 DYLASLEDISAAEG
+77 EFLAAQEDISAAEG
-91 SYTADGIIHLE
+91 CYTADGILHLE

-108 KLVSLSEQGINTP
+108 KLVSLSEQGVNTP
-121 ELVEGRMPEANDECL
+121 ELVEGRLPEADDECL
-136 VEPLLLEQSGLS
+136 VEPLLLEASGLS
-148 IGDKISFD
+148 IGDKVSFD
-156 TGTGDY
+156 TGDGDY
-162 EDALAV
+162 ADALAV

-181 YLSTNRGTSS
+181 YLSTDRGTSS
-191 LGTGRVNG
+191 LGTGSVNG
-199 FVLLPTGAFAMDTY
+199 FALLPKGAFDMETY
-213 TDAYLTVSWAR
+213 TDAYLTVSWAK
-224 DLYCYDDEYSD
+224 DLYCYDDAYGD
-235 RMDALVDS
+235 RMDALVDA

-251 AALRYDQVIDEANK
+251 AALRYDEVIGEANQA
-265 ELDDAQKEFDDA
+265 LSDAQKEFDDA

-295 WQEYYD
+295 WAEYYD
-301 GLAEYEDGLATY
+301 GLETY
-313 EQESADA
+313 ETESADA

-338 EDGEKEYADGVQKMA
+338 EDGEKEYADGVQELA
-353 DGKAEY
+353 DGKAKY
-359 WDGVKEWQEGK
+359 WDGLKEWQDGK
-370 ADYDQGYQD
+370 AEYDQGYQD
-379 LVDGEAE
+379 LLDGEAE
-386 YDENYKTLADAQQ
+386 YSENYKTLSDAQK

-406 EYQDGLMALEDGGGQ
+406 EYQDGLVALEDGGGQ

-426 AELESARAQMESG
+426 AELDAARRALEAGAAQIS
-439 SAQLQAGQAQLEEG
+439 AGQAQLEAG
-453 KAALSKA
+453 RAALSKA
-460 KEDLNTQLDTLGG
+460 KEDLNTQLGTLAQ
-473 VMALLSPGTA
+473 VLPVFSPGTA
-483 LTSAEAILSAD
+483 LTSAEAILSPE
-494 TVWTQTDG
+494 TPWTAADG
-502 QVLAMLLT
+502 QAIVTLLNLAGG
-510 ADESGL
+510 SG
-516 TSWIMGLVMSGQ
+516 
-528 MTLEQALALQE
+528 A
-539 QLTGMAGM
+539 
-547 SLTGQFQEMVDKG
+547 LTGQFQDMVDQG

-586 GEGNPVE
+586 EAGAPIL
-593 PNPEPLKAFFSQS
+593 PDPEPLKAFFSQS
-606 IPGLFAAGEE
+606 IPGLFAAGEAQMADAE
-616 QIAAGQA
+616 A
-623 QLDSAAAQLAAG
+623 QLSSASAQLSSG
-635 QAQYAEGKKAV
+635 WSQYNEGKKAV

-653 EEGVKQSQEAA
+653 EAGVKQSQEAE
-664 QTLFEARVELEDGW
+664 QTLFEARTELEDGW

-692 REVADAQQELDDG
+692 RELADAQQEISDG
-705 WAELEDAKQEILDG
+705 WAELEDARQEILDG
-719 EQELVDARAELD
+719 EAELADGRAELD

-751 PGELAD
+751 PGEL
-757 AEQEL
+757 E
-762 ADAKQKL
+762 DAKQEL

-788 EAEEELSDA
+788 EAEQKLSDA
-797 RQKLNDARRGVAE
+797 RQELNDARREVAE
-810 IEDCKWYILDRD
+810 IEDCQWYILDRD

-895 SFFGG
+895 SFLGG
-900 ILGLALGVTII
+900 VLGLAVGVTVI

-930 FLLPEVALFSVGAA
+930 FLLPDVALLSVGAA

-959 LTAVPAQLMRP
+959 LAAVPAQLMRP

-1030 NSLYNVFDK
+1030 NSLYDVFDK
-1039 QYDEIT
+1039 QYDQIT

-1064 IAAVLDGSELVSEWM
+1064 IAAVLDGCGLVKEWM
-1079 SVSNQPVTA
+1079 PVSSQPVTA

-1093 SLDSNVYLFTVA
+1093 SLDSNVYLFTVS
-1105 DEEQFGRFVHLRHR
+1105 DQEQFSRFVHLRHR
-1119 QDNAEVSLSQDGA
+1119 LDGDGVSLSQEGA

-1147 DTITLVDGDNRRAEV
+1147 DTITLVDGDSRRAEV
-1162 TITDLTENYVFHYVY
+1162 TITDLTENYVFHYIY
-1177 ITEECYESLF
+1177 ITEACYESLF

-1204 EGNSDAVAEQ
+1204 EENSDAVAEQ

-1226 IESTKNTFIEGMKGV
+1226 IENTKNTFIEGMKGV

>member
-1 MRPKHNR
+1 MSKKHVPNR
-8 LITDALREISKT
+8 ILTDAFREIKYT
-20 KSRFLSLLLLSAL
+20 LSRFLSLFLLSAL

-45 PVMESTADGYYDHH
+45 PDMEHTADDYYDRTH
-59 NLMDI
+59 LMDVR
-64 HVLSTLGLTDDDI
+64 VLSTLGLTEEDI
-77 DYLASLEDISAAEG
+77 DVLSAQEGVSAAEG
-91 SYTADGIIHLE
+91 AWYVDATLHAAE
-102 SNDLVV
+102 NDYIVRFH
-108 KLVSLSEQGINTP
+108 SLSEAGINEPEVVDGRLPEADDECVVEP
-121 ELVEGRMPEANDECL
+121 ELL
-136 VEPLLLEQSGLS
+136 TTLGLS
-148 IGDKISFD
+148 LGDTITLD
-156 TGTGDY
+156 MEGTSY
-162 EDALAV
+162 EDSLHTNTYTV
-168 EEFTIVG
+168 VG
-175 TANSPL
+175 TVNSSL
-181 YLSTNRGTSS
+181 YMSTDRGTSTV
-191 LGTGRVNG
+191 GTGRLTAVA
-199 FVLLPTGAFAMDTY
+199 FLPREAFDLDYY
-213 TDAYLTVSWAR
+213 TEAYLLMEGGEA
-224 DLYCYDDEYSD
+224 LLCYDDEYQD
-235 RMDALVDS
+235 RVDELIDA
-243 LEPLGDER
+243 LEPLGEER
-251 AALRYDQVIDEANK
+251 AANRYDEVIQEATDELN
-265 ELDDAQKEFDDA
+265 
-277 EAEAN
+277 
-282 QELADA
+282 
-288 RQELDDG
+288 
-295 WQEYYD
+295 
-301 GLAEYEDGLATY
+301 
-313 EQESADA
+313 
-320 WQQIADA
+320 
-327 EADLPEALKEL
+327 
-338 EDGEKEYADGVQKMA
+338 
-353 DGKAEY
+353 
-359 WDGVKEWQEGK
+359 
-370 ADYDQGYQD
+370 
-379 LVDGEAE
+379 
-386 YDENYKTLADAQQ
+386 DAQQ
-399 EYDEGWQ
+399 EYDQ
-406 EYQDGLMALEDGGGQ
+406 
-421 LMAAE
+421 AA
-426 AELESARAQMESG
+426 
-439 SAQLQAGQAQLEEG
+439 
-453 KAALSKA
+453 
-460 KEDLNTQLDTLGG
+460 
-473 VMALLSPGTA
+473 
-483 LTSAEAILSAD
+483 
-494 TVWTQTDG
+494 
-502 QVLAMLLT
+502 
-510 ADESGL
+510 
-516 TSWIMGLVMSGQ
+516 
-528 MTLEQALALQE
+528 
-539 QLTGMAGM
+539 
-547 SLTGQFQEMVDKG
+547 
-560 LMTQEQADGLIA
+560 
-572 QLDAALAAAAGGTD
+572 
-586 GEGNPVE
+586 
-593 PNPEPLKAFFSQS
+593 
-606 IPGLFAAGEE
+606 
-616 QIAAGQA
+616 
-623 QLDSAAAQLAAG
+623 
-635 QAQYAEGKKAV
+635 
-646 DEARAEF
+646 
-653 EEGVKQSQEAA
+653 
-664 QTLFEARVELEDGW
+664 
-678 KQLAD
+678 
-683 GRKELDDGW
+683 
-692 REVADAQQELDDG
+692 ADAQQQL
-705 WAELEDAKQEILDG
+705 ADG
-719 EQELVDARAELD
+719 EQELADARAELD

-762 ADAKQKL
+762 KDAKQEL

-797 RQKLNDARRGVAE
+797 RQKLNDARREVAE

-930 FLLPEVALFSVGAA
+930 FLLPDVALLSVGAA

-959 LTAVPAQLMRP
+959 LAAVPAQLMRP

-979 LLERIRPVWKH
+979 LLERIRPLWKR
-990 MSFTWKVTMR
+990 MSFTWKVTIR

-1024 TGFGIR
+1024 TGFGVR
-1030 NSLYNVFDK
+1030 NSLYDVFDK

-1045 PYSAQVSLMDNI
+1045 PYSAQISLKDDV
-1057 TEDELTE
+1057 TDDELTE
-1064 IAAVLDGSELVSEWM
+1064 IAAVLDDSELVSQWM
-1079 SVSNQPVTA
+1079 AVSSQPVTA
-1088 ESDSR
+1088 ESGSR
-1093 SLDSNVYLFTVA
+1093 SLDSNVYLFTVS
-1105 DEEQFGRFVHLRHR
+1105 DQEQFSRFVHLRHR
-1119 QDNAEVSLSQDGA
+1119 LDGDGVSLSQEGA

-1162 TITDLTENYVFHYVY
+1162 TITDLTENYVFHYLY

-1187 GQTSEINSLM
+1187 GHASEINSLM
-1197 VTYTEDT
+1197 VTYTDDT
-1204 EGNSDAVAEQ
+1204 EENSDAVAEQ

-1226 IESTKNTFIEGMKGV
+1226 IENTKNTFIEGMKGV
-1241 DYAVVVITVSAAAL
+1241 DYAVVIITVSAAAL

>member
-8 LITDALREISKT
+8 LITNALREISKT

-45 PVMESTADGYYDHH
+45 PVMERTADGYYDHH
-59 NLMDI
+59 SLMDI

-77 DYLASLEDISAAEG
+77 DYLSSLEDISAAEG
-91 SYTADGIIHLE
+91 AYTADGILHLE

-121 ELVEGRMPEANDECL
+121 ALLEGRMPEANDECL

-148 IGDKISFD
+148 IGDTISFD
-156 TGTGDY
+156 TGTGNY
-162 EDALAV
+162 EDALA
-168 EEFTIVG
+168 EETFTIVG

-181 YLSTNRGTSS
+181 YLSTDRGTSS

-199 FVLLPTGAFAMDTY
+199 FVLLPPGAFSMDAY
-213 TDAYLTVSWAR
+213 TDAYLTVAWAK
-224 DLYCYDDEYSD
+224 DLYCYDDAYSD
-235 RMDALVDS
+235 RMDALLDA

-251 AALRYDQVIDEANK
+251 ADLRYDEVIDEANK

-327 EADLPEALKEL
+327 EDDLPEALKEL

-359 WDGVKEWQEGK
+359 WDGVKEWQDGK
-370 ADYDQGYQD
+370 AEYDQGYQD

-386 YDENYKTLADAQQ
+386 YDENCKTLSDAQQ

-406 EYQDGLMALEDGGGQ
+406 EYQDGLVALQDGGGQ

-426 AELESARAQMESG
+426 AELEKAK
-439 SAQLQAGQAQLEEG
+439 AQLDSGAAQLSAGYDQLAAG

-460 KEDLNTQLDTLGG
+460 KEDLNTQLGTLAQ
-473 VMALLSPGTA
+473 VLPMFSPGTA
-483 LTSAEAILSAD
+483 LTSAEAILNPETPWTPAD
-494 TVWTQTDG
+494 GKAIVT
-502 QVLAMLLT
+502 LLN
-510 ADESGL
+510 
-516 TSWIMGLVMSGQ
+516 
-528 MTLEQALALQE
+528 
-539 QLTGMAGM
+539 MAGG
-547 SLTGQFQEMVDKG
+547 SGALTGQFQDMVDQG

-586 GEGNPVE
+586 GEGNPVD

-606 IPGLFAAGEE
+606 IPGLFAAGEA
-616 QIAAGQA
+616 QIAEGES
-623 QLDSAAAQLAAG
+623 QLSAASAQLAEG
-635 QAQYAEGKKAV
+635 RAQYAEGKKAV

-653 EEGVKQSQEAA
+653 EDGVKQSQEAE

-683 GRKELDDGW
+683 GRRELDDGW
-692 REVADAQQELDDG
+692 KELADAQKELEDG
-705 WAELEDAKQEILDG
+705 WAELEDARQEILDG

-762 ADAKQKL
+762 KDAKQEL

-797 RQKLNDARRGVAE
+797 RQKLNDARREVAE
-810 IEDCKWYILDRD
+810 IEDCKWYILGRN

-895 SFFGG
+895 SFLGG

-925 GDMEL
+925 GDMNL

-1024 TGFGIR
+1024 TGFGVR
-1030 NSLYNVFDK
+1030 NSLYDVFDK

-1045 PYSAQVSLMDNI
+1045 PYSAQVSLMDNV
-1057 TEDELTE
+1057 TEDELAE
-1064 IAAVLDGSELVSEWM
+1064 IASVLDGSGLVSEWM

-1119 QDNAEVSLSQDGA
+1119 QDNAEVSLSRDGA
-1132 VITEKLADMLDVGVG
+1132 VITEKLADMLDVDVG

-1162 TITDLTENYVFHYVY
+1162 TITGLTENYVFHYVY

-1187 GQTSEINSLM
+1187 GQVSEINSLI

-1204 EGNSDAVAEQ
+1204 EENSDAVAEQ

-1316 WLIITVEID
+1316 WLILTVEID
-1325 MVMFGRDAGVMSYV
+1325 MVMFGREAGVMSYV

>member
-20 KSRFLSLLLLSAL
+20 RSRFLSLLLLSAL

-45 PVMESTADGYYDHH
+45 PVMERTADGYYDHH
-59 NLMDI
+59 NLMDL

-91 SYTADGIIHLE
+91 CYTADGILHLE

-121 ELVEGRMPEANDECL
+121 ELVEGRLPEADDECL
-136 VEPLLLEQSGLS
+136 VEPLLLEASGLS
-148 IGDKISFD
+148 IGDKVSFD
-156 TGTGDY
+156 TGDGDY
-162 EDALAV
+162 ADALAV

-181 YLSTNRGTSS
+181 YLSTDRGTSS
-191 LGTGRVNG
+191 LGTGSVNG
-199 FVLLPTGAFAMDTY
+199 FVLLLPGAFAMETY
-213 TDAYLTVSWAR
+213 TDAYLTVSWAK
-224 DLYCYDDEYSD
+224 DLYCYDDAYGD
-235 RMDALVDS
+235 RMDALVEA

-251 AALRYDQVIDEANK
+251 AALRYDEVIGEANQA
-265 ELDDAQKEFDDA
+265 LSDAQKEFDDA

-288 RQELDDG
+288 RKELDDG
-295 WQEYYD
+295 WAEYYD
-301 GLAEYEDGLATY
+301 GLETY
-313 EQESADA
+313 ETESADA

-338 EDGEKEYADGVQKMA
+338 EDGEKEYADGVQELA
-353 DGKAEY
+353 DGKAKY
-359 WDGVKEWQEGK
+359 WDGLKEWQDGK
-370 ADYDQGYQD
+370 AEYDQGYQD
-379 LVDGEAE
+379 LLDGEAE
-386 YDENYKTLADAQQ
+386 YSENYKTLSDAQK

-406 EYQDGLMALEDGGGQ
+406 EYQDGLVALEDGGGQ

-426 AELESARAQMESG
+426 AELDAARRALEAGAAQIS
-439 SAQLQAGQAQLEEG
+439 AGQAQLEAG
-453 KAALSKA
+453 RAALSKA
-460 KEDLNTQLDTLGG
+460 KEDLNTQLGTLAQ
-473 VMALLSPGTA
+473 VLPVFSPGTA
-483 LTSAEAILSAD
+483 LTSAEAILSPE
-494 TVWTQTDG
+494 TPWTAADG
-502 QVLAMLLT
+502 QAIVTLLNLAGG
-510 ADESGL
+510 SG
-516 TSWIMGLVMSGQ
+516 
-528 MTLEQALALQE
+528 A
-539 QLTGMAGM
+539 
-547 SLTGQFQEMVDKG
+547 LTGQFQDMVDQG

-586 GEGNPVE
+586 EAGAPV
-593 PNPEPLKAFFSQS
+593 PPDPEPLKAFFSQS
-606 IPGLFAAGEE
+606 IPGLFAAGEAQMADAE
-616 QIAAGQA
+616 A
-623 QLDSAAAQLAAG
+623 QLSSASAQLSSG
-635 QAQYAEGKKAV
+635 WSQYNEGKKAV

-653 EEGVKQSQEAA
+653 EAGVKQSQEAE
-664 QTLFEARVELEDGW
+664 QTLFEARTELEDGW

-692 REVADAQQELDDG
+692 RELADAQQEISDG
-705 WAELEDAKQEILDG
+705 WAELEDARQEILDG
-719 EQELVDARAELD
+719 EAELADGRAELD

-738 DGVADLAEAKATL
+738 DGVADLEEAKATL
-751 PGELAD
+751 PGELS
-757 AEQEL
+757 
-762 ADAKQKL
+762 DAKQEL
-769 DDGYQEL
+769 DDAYQEL
-776 LDGEQEYADGKA
+776 LDGEAEYADGKA
-788 EAEEELSDA
+788 EAEQKLSDA
-797 RQKLNDARRGVAE
+797 RQELNDARREVAE
-810 IEDCKWYILDRD
+810 IEDCQWYILDRD

-895 SFFGG
+895 SFLGG
-900 ILGLALGVTII
+900 VLGLAVGVTVI

-930 FLLPEVALFSVGAA
+930 FLLPDVALLSVGAA

-959 LTAVPAQLMRP
+959 LAAVPAQLMRP

-979 LLERIRPVWKH
+979 LLERIRPLWKR
-990 MSFTWKVTMR
+990 MSFTWKVTIR

-1024 TGFGIR
+1024 TGFGVR
-1030 NSLYNVFDK
+1030 NSLYDIFDK
-1039 QYDEIT
+1039 QYDQIT

-1057 TEDELTE
+1057 TDDELTE
-1064 IAAVLDGSELVSEWM
+1064 IAAVLDGCGLVKEWM
-1079 SVSNQPVTA
+1079 PVSSQPVTA
-1088 ESDSR
+1088 ESGSR
-1093 SLDSNVYLFTVA
+1093 SMDSNVYLFTVS
-1105 DEEQFGRFVHLRHR
+1105 DQEQFSRFVHLRHR
-1119 QDNAEVSLSQDGA
+1119 LDGDGVSLSQEGA

-1162 TITDLTENYVFHYVY
+1162 TITDLTENYVFHYLY

-1187 GQTSEINSLM
+1187 GHASEINSLM
-1197 VTYTEDT
+1197 VTYTDDT
-1204 EGNSDAVAEQ
+1204 EANSDAVAEQ

-1226 IESTKNTFIEGMKGV
+1226 IENTKNTFIEGMKGV
-1241 DYAVVVITVSAAAL
+1241 DYAVVIITVSAAAL

-1325 MVMFGRDAGVMSYV
+1325 MVMFGRDAGVKSYV

>member
-20 KSRFLSLLLLSAL
+20 RSRFLSLLLLSAL

-45 PVMESTADGYYDHH
+45 PVMERTADGYYDHH
-59 NLMDI
+59 NLMDL

-91 SYTADGIIHLE
+91 CYTADGILHLE

-162 EDALAV
+162 ADALAV

-181 YLSTNRGTSS
+181 YLSTDRGTSS

-199 FVLLPTGAFAMDTY
+199 FVLLLPGAFDMETY
-213 TDAYLTVSWAR
+213 TDAYLTVSWAK
-224 DLYCYDDEYSD
+224 DLYCYDDAYGD
-235 RMDALVDS
+235 RMDALVEA

-251 AALRYDQVIDEANK
+251 AALRYDEVIGEANQA
-265 ELDDAQKEFDDA
+265 LSDAQKEFDDA

-295 WQEYYD
+295 WAEYYD
-301 GLAEYEDGLATY
+301 GLETY
-313 EQESADA
+313 ETESADA

-338 EDGEKEYADGVQKMA
+338 EDGEKEYADGVQELTDGKA
-353 DGKAEY
+353 KYWDGLKEWQDGKAE
-359 WDGVKEWQEGK
+359 
-370 ADYDQGYQD
+370 YDQGYQD
-379 LVDGEAE
+379 LLDGEAE
-386 YDENYKTLADAQQ
+386 YSENYKTLSDAQK

-406 EYQDGLMALEDGGGQ
+406 EYQDGLVALEDGGGQ

-426 AELESARAQMESG
+426 AELDAARRALESG
-439 SAQLQAGQAQLEEG
+439 AAQISAGQAQLEAG
-453 KAALSKA
+453 RAALSKA
-460 KEDLNTQLDTLGG
+460 KEDLNTQLGTLAQ
-473 VMALLSPGTA
+473 VLPVFSPGTA
-483 LTSAEAILSAD
+483 LTSAEAILSPE
-494 TVWTQTDG
+494 TPWTAADG
-502 QVLAMLLT
+502 QAIVTLLNLAGG
-510 ADESGL
+510 SG
-516 TSWIMGLVMSGQ
+516 
-528 MTLEQALALQE
+528 A
-539 QLTGMAGM
+539 
-547 SLTGQFQEMVDKG
+547 LTGQFQDMVDQG

-572 QLDAALAAAAGGTD
+572 QLDAALAAAGGTD
-586 GEGNPVE
+586 EAGAPIS
-593 PNPEPLKAFFSQS
+593 PDPEPLKAFFSQS
-606 IPGLFAAGEE
+606 IPGLFAAGEAQMADAE
-616 QIAAGQA
+616 A
-623 QLDSAAAQLAAG
+623 QLSSASAQLSSG
-635 QAQYAEGKKAV
+635 WSQYNEGKKAV

-653 EEGVKQSQEAA
+653 EAGVKQSQEAE
-664 QTLFEARVELEDGW
+664 QTLFEARTELEDGW

-692 REVADAQQELDDG
+692 RELADAQQEISDG
-705 WAELEDAKQEILDG
+705 WAELEDARQEILDG
-719 EQELVDARAELD
+719 EAELADGRAELD

-738 DGVADLAEAKATL
+738 DGVADLEEAKATL
-751 PGELAD
+751 PGELS
-757 AEQEL
+757 
-762 ADAKQKL
+762 DAKQEL
-769 DDGYQEL
+769 DDAYQEL
-776 LDGEQEYADGKA
+776 LHGEAEYADGKA
-788 EAEEELSDA
+788 EAEQKLSDA
-797 RQKLNDARRGVAE
+797 RQELNDARREVAE
-810 IEDCKWYILDRD
+810 IEDCQWYILDRD

-895 SFFGG
+895 SFLGG
-900 ILGLALGVTII
+900 VLGLAVGVTVI

-930 FLLPEVALFSVGAA
+930 FLLPDVALLSVGTA

-959 LTAVPAQLMRP
+959 LAAVPAQLMRP

-979 LLERIRPVWKH
+979 LLERIRPLWKR
-990 MSFTWKVTMR
+990 MSFTWKVTIR

-1024 TGFGIR
+1024 TGFGVR
-1030 NSLYNVFDK
+1030 NSLYDIFDK
-1039 QYDEIT
+1039 QYDQIT

-1057 TEDELTE
+1057 TDDELTE
-1064 IAAVLDGSELVSEWM
+1064 IAAVLDGCGLVKEWM
-1079 SVSNQPVTA
+1079 PVSSQPVTA
-1088 ESDSR
+1088 ESGSR
-1093 SLDSNVYLFTVA
+1093 SMDSNVYLFTVS
-1105 DEEQFGRFVHLRHR
+1105 DQEQFSRFVHLRHR
-1119 QDNAEVSLSQDGA
+1119 LDGDGVSLSQEGA

-1162 TITDLTENYVFHYVY
+1162 TITDLTENYVFHYLY

-1187 GQTSEINSLM
+1187 GQASEINSLM
-1197 VTYTEDT
+1197 VTYTDDT
-1204 EGNSDAVAEQ
+1204 EENSDAVAEQ

-1226 IESTKNTFIEGMKGV
+1226 IENTKNTFIEGMKGV
-1241 DYAVVVITVSAAAL
+1241 DYAVVIITVSAAAL

>member
-20 KSRFLSLLLLSAL
+20 RSRFLSLLLLSSL

-45 PVMESTADGYYDHH
+45 PVMERTADGYYDHH
-59 NLMDI
+59 NLMDL

-77 DYLASLEDISAAEG
+77 EFLAAQEDISAAEG
-91 SYTADGIIHLE
+91 CYTADGILHLE

-121 ELVEGRMPEANDECL
+121 ELVEGRLPEADDECL
-136 VEPLLLEQSGLS
+136 VEPLLLEASGLS
-148 IGDKISFD
+148 IGDKVSFD
-156 TGTGDY
+156 TGDGDY
-162 EDALAV
+162 ADALAV

-181 YLSTNRGTSS
+181 YLSTDRGTSS
-191 LGTGRVNG
+191 LGTGSVNG
-199 FVLLPTGAFAMDTY
+199 FALLPKGAFDMETY
-213 TDAYLTVSWAR
+213 TDAYLTVSWAK
-224 DLYCYDDEYSD
+224 DLYCYDDAYGD
-235 RMDALVDS
+235 RMDALVEA

-251 AALRYDQVIDEANK
+251 AALRYDEVIGEANQA
-265 ELDDAQKEFDDA
+265 LSDAQKEFDDA

-295 WQEYYD
+295 WAEYYD
-301 GLAEYEDGLATY
+301 GLETY
-313 EQESADA
+313 ETESADA

-338 EDGEKEYADGVQKMA
+338 EDGEKEYADGVQELA
-353 DGKAEY
+353 DGKAKY
-359 WDGVKEWQEGK
+359 WDGLKEWQDGK
-370 ADYDQGYQD
+370 AEYDQGYQD
-379 LVDGEAE
+379 LLDGEAE
-386 YDENYKTLADAQQ
+386 YSENYKTLSDAQK

-406 EYQDGLMALEDGGGQ
+406 EYQDGLVALEDGGGQ

-426 AELESARAQMESG
+426 AELDAARRALESG
-439 SAQLQAGQAQLEEG
+439 AAQISAGQAQLEAG
-453 KAALSKA
+453 RAALSKA
-460 KEDLNTQLDTLGG
+460 KEDLNTQLGTLAQ
-473 VMALLSPGTA
+473 VLPVFSPGTA
-483 LTSAEAILSAD
+483 LTSAEAILSPE
-494 TVWTQTDG
+494 TPWTAADG
-502 QVLAMLLT
+502 QAIVTLLNLAGG
-510 ADESGL
+510 SG
-516 TSWIMGLVMSGQ
+516 
-528 MTLEQALALQE
+528 A
-539 QLTGMAGM
+539 
-547 SLTGQFQEMVDKG
+547 LTGQFQDMVDQG

-586 GEGNPVE
+586 EAGAPV
-593 PNPEPLKAFFSQS
+593 PPDPEPLKAFFSQS
-606 IPGLFAAGEE
+606 IPGLFAAGEAQMADAE
-616 QIAAGQA
+616 A
-623 QLDSAAAQLAAG
+623 QLSSASAQLSSG
-635 QAQYAEGKKAV
+635 WSQYNEGKKAV

-653 EEGVKQSQEAA
+653 EAGVKQSQEAE
-664 QTLFEARVELEDGW
+664 QTLFEARTELEDGW

-692 REVADAQQELDDG
+692 RELADAQQEISDG
-705 WAELEDAKQEILDG
+705 WAELEDARQEILDG
-719 EQELVDARAELD
+719 EAELADGRAELD

-738 DGVADLAEAKATL
+738 DGVAELEEAKATL
-751 PGELAD
+751 PGELS
-757 AEQEL
+757 
-762 ADAKQKL
+762 DAKQEL
-769 DDGYQEL
+769 DDAYQKL
-776 LDGEQEYADGKA
+776 LDGEAEYADGKA
-788 EAEEELSDA
+788 EAEQKLSDA
-797 RQKLNDARRGVAE
+797 RQELNDARREVAE
-810 IEDCKWYILDRD
+810 IEDCQWYILDRD

-831 QDAERM
+831 QEAERM

-895 SFFGG
+895 SFLGG
-900 ILGLALGVTII
+900 VLGLAVGVTVI

-930 FLLPEVALFSVGAA
+930 FLLPDVALLSVGAA

-979 LLERIRPVWKH
+979 LLERIRPLWKR
-990 MSFTWKVTMR
+990 MSFTWKVTIR

-1024 TGFGIR
+1024 TGFGVR
-1030 NSLYNVFDK
+1030 NSLYDIFDK
-1039 QYDEIT
+1039 QYDQIT

-1057 TEDELTE
+1057 TDDELTE
-1064 IAAVLDGSELVSEWM
+1064 IAAVLDGCGLVEEWM
-1079 SVSNQPVTA
+1079 PVSSQPVTA
-1088 ESDSR
+1088 ESGSR
-1093 SLDSNVYLFTVA
+1093 SMDSNVYLFTVS
-1105 DEEQFGRFVHLRHR
+1105 DQEQFSRFVHLRHR
-1119 QDNAEVSLSQDGA
+1119 LDGDGVSLSQEGA

-1162 TITDLTENYVFHYVY
+1162 TITDLTENYVFHYLY

-1187 GQTSEINSLM
+1187 GQASEINSLM
-1197 VTYTEDT
+1197 VTYTDDT
-1204 EGNSDAVAEQ
+1204 EENSDAVAEQ

-1226 IESTKNTFIEGMKGV
+1226 IENTKNTFIEGMKGV
-1241 DYAVVVITVSAAAL
+1241 DYAVVIITVSAAAL

>member
-45 PVMESTADGYYDHH
+45 PVMERTADGYYDHH

-64 HVLSTLGLTDDDI
+64 HVMSTLGLTDDDI
-77 DYLASLEDISAAEG
+77 DYLSSLEDISAAEG
-91 SYTADGIIHLE
+91 CYTADGIVHLE

-108 KLVSLSEQGINTP
+108 KLVSLSEQGINSP
-121 ELVEGRMPEANDECL
+121 ALLEGRMPEADDECL

-181 YLSTNRGTSS
+181 YLSTDRGTSS

-199 FVLLPTGAFAMDTY
+199 FVLLPMGAFAMETC
-213 TDAYLTVSWAR
+213 TDAYLTVSWAK
-224 DLYCYDDEYSD
+224 DLYCYDDAYSD
-235 RMDALVDS
+235 RMDALLDA

-251 AALRYDQVIDEANK
+251 ADLRYDEVIDEANK

-301 GLAEYEDGLATY
+301 GLAEYE
-313 EQESADA
+313 EKSADA

-359 WDGVKEWQEGK
+359 WDGVKEWQDGK
-370 ADYDQGYQD
+370 AEYDQGYQD

-386 YDENYKTLADAQQ
+386 YDKNYKTLSDAQQ

-406 EYQDGLMALEDGGGQ
+406 EYQDGLVALEDGGGQ

-426 AELESARAQMESG
+426 AELEKAK
-439 SAQLQAGQAQLEEG
+439 AQLDSGAAQLSAGYDQLAAG

-460 KEDLNTQLDTLGG
+460 KEDLNTQLGTLAQ
-473 VMALLSPGTA
+473 VLPMFSPGTA
-483 LTSAEAILSAD
+483 LTSAEAILNPETPWTAAD
-494 TVWTQTDG
+494 GKAIVT
-502 QVLAMLLT
+502 LLN
-510 ADESGL
+510 
-516 TSWIMGLVMSGQ
+516 
-528 MTLEQALALQE
+528 
-539 QLTGMAGM
+539 MAGG
-547 SLTGQFQEMVDKG
+547 SGALTGQFQDMVDQG

-606 IPGLFAAGEE
+606 IPELFAAGEA
-616 QIAAGQA
+616 QIAEGES
-623 QLDSAAAQLAAG
+623 QLSAASAQLAEG
-635 QAQYAEGKKAV
+635 RAQYAEGKKAV

-653 EEGVKQSQEAA
+653 EDGVKQSQEAE

-683 GRKELDDGW
+683 GRRELDDGW
-692 REVADAQQELDDG
+692 REIADAQKELEDG
-705 WAELEDAKQEILDG
+705 WAELEDARQEILDG

-757 AEQEL
+757 ARKE
-762 ADAKQKL
+762 L

-788 EAEEELSDA
+788 EADKELSDA
-797 RQKLNDARRGVAE
+797 RQKLNDARREVAE
-810 IEDCKWYILDRD
+810 IEDCKWYILGRN

-895 SFFGG
+895 SFLGG

-925 GDMEL
+925 GDMNL

-1030 NSLYNVFDK
+1030 NSLYDVFDK

-1045 PYSAQVSLMDNI
+1045 PYSAQISLMDNI

-1105 DEEQFGRFVHLRHR
+1105 DEEQFSRFVHLRHR

-1162 TITDLTENYVFHYVY
+1162 TITDLTENYVFHYIY

-1187 GQTSEINSLM
+1187 GQVSEINSLM

-1204 EGNSDAVAEQ
+1204 EENSDAVAEQ

-1316 WLIITVEID
+1316 WLILTVEID
-1325 MVMFGRDAGVMSYV
+1325 MVMFGREAGVMSYV

>member
-20 KSRFLSLLLLSAL
+20 RSRFLSLLLLSSL

-45 PVMESTADGYYDHH
+45 PVMERTADGYYDHH
-59 NLMDI
+59 NLMDL

-91 SYTADGIIHLE
+91 CYTADGILHLE

-121 ELVEGRMPEANDECL
+121 ELVEGRLPEADDECL
-136 VEPLLLEQSGLS
+136 VEPLLLEASGLS

-156 TGTGDY
+156 TGDGDY
-162 EDALAV
+162 ADALAV

-181 YLSTNRGTSS
+181 YLSTDRGTSS
-191 LGTGRVNG
+191 LGTGSVNG
-199 FVLLPTGAFAMDTY
+199 FVLLPKGAFDMETY
-213 TDAYLTVSWAR
+213 TDAYLTVSWAK
-224 DLYCYDDEYSD
+224 DLYCYDDAYGD
-235 RMDALVDS
+235 RMDALVDA

-251 AALRYDQVIDEANK
+251 AALRYDEVIGEANQA
-265 ELDDAQKEFDDA
+265 LDDAQKEFDDA

-295 WQEYYD
+295 WAEYYD
-301 GLAEYEDGLATY
+301 GLETY
-313 EQESADA
+313 ETESADA

-338 EDGEKEYADGVQKMA
+338 EDGEKEYADGVQELA
-353 DGKAEY
+353 DGKAKY
-359 WDGVKEWQEGK
+359 WDGLKEWQDGK
-370 ADYDQGYQD
+370 AEYDQGYQD
-379 LVDGEAE
+379 LLDGEAE
-386 YDENYKTLADAQQ
+386 YSENYKTLSDAQK

-406 EYQDGLMALEDGGGQ
+406 EYQDGLVALEDGGGQ

-426 AELESARAQMESG
+426 AELDAARRALEAGAAQIS
-439 SAQLQAGQAQLEEG
+439 AGQAQLEAG
-453 KAALSKA
+453 RAALSKA
-460 KEDLNTQLDTLGG
+460 KEDLNTQLGTLAQ
-473 VMALLSPGTA
+473 VLPVFSPGTA
-483 LTSAEAILSAD
+483 LTSAEAILSPE
-494 TVWTQTDG
+494 TPWTAADG
-502 QVLAMLLT
+502 QAIVTLLNLAGG
-510 ADESGL
+510 SG
-516 TSWIMGLVMSGQ
+516 
-528 MTLEQALALQE
+528 A
-539 QLTGMAGM
+539 
-547 SLTGQFQEMVDKG
+547 LTGQIQDMVDQG

-572 QLDAALAAAAGGTD
+572 QLDAALAAAGGTD
-586 GEGNPVE
+586 EAGAPIS
-593 PNPEPLKAFFSQS
+593 PDPEPLKAFFSQS
-606 IPGLFAAGEE
+606 IPGLFAAGEAQMADAE
-616 QIAAGQA
+616 A
-623 QLDSAAAQLAAG
+623 QLSSASAQLSSG
-635 QAQYAEGKKAV
+635 WSQYNEGKKAV

-653 EEGVKQSQEAA
+653 EAGVKQSQEAE
-664 QTLFEARVELEDGW
+664 QTLFEARTELEDGW

-692 REVADAQQELDDG
+692 RELADAQQEISDG
-705 WAELEDAKQEILDG
+705 WAELEDARQEILDG
-719 EQELVDARAELD
+719 EAELADGRAELD

-738 DGVADLAEAKATL
+738 DGVADLEEAKATL
-751 PGELAD
+751 PGELS
-757 AEQEL
+757 
-762 ADAKQKL
+762 DAKQEL
-769 DDGYQEL
+769 DDAYQEL
-776 LDGEQEYADGKA
+776 LDGEAEYADGRA
-788 EAEEELSDA
+788 EAEQKLSDA
-797 RQKLNDARRGVAE
+797 RQELNDARREVAE
-810 IEDCKWYILDRD
+810 IEDCQWYILDRD

-895 SFFGG
+895 SFLGG
-900 ILGLALGVTII
+900 VLGLAVGVTVI

-930 FLLPEVALFSVGAA
+930 FLLPDVALLSVGAA

-979 LLERIRPVWKH
+979 LLERIRPLWKR
-990 MSFTWKVTMR
+990 MSFTWKVTIR

-1030 NSLYNVFDK
+1030 NSLYDVFDK

-1045 PYSAQVSLMDNI
+1045 PYSAQISLMDNI

-1105 DEEQFGRFVHLRHR
+1105 DQERFSDFVHLRHR

-1147 DTITLVDGDNRRAEV
+1147 DTITLVDGDSRRAEV
-1162 TITDLTENYVFHYVY
+1162 TITDLTENYVFHYLY

-1187 GQTSEINSLM
+1187 GQASEINSLM
-1197 VTYTEDT
+1197 VTYTDDT
-1204 EGNSDAVAEQ
+1204 EENSDAVAEQ

-1226 IESTKNTFIEGMKGV
+1226 IENTKNTFIEGMKGV
-1241 DYAVVVITVSAAAL
+1241 DYAVVIITVSAAAL

>member
-20 KSRFLSLLLLSAL
+20 RSRFLSLLLLSAL

-45 PVMESTADGYYDHH
+45 PVMERTADGYYDHH
-59 NLMDI
+59 NLMDL

-77 DYLASLEDISAAEG
+77 EFLASLEDISAAEG
-91 SYTADGIIHLE
+91 CYTADGILHLE

-121 ELVEGRMPEANDECL
+121 ELVEGRLPEADDECL
-136 VEPLLLEQSGLS
+136 VEPLLLEASGLS

-181 YLSTNRGTSS
+181 YLSTDRGTSS
-191 LGTGRVNG
+191 LGTGSVNG
-199 FVLLPTGAFAMDTY
+199 FALLPKGAFDMETY
-213 TDAYLTVSWAR
+213 TDAYLTVSWAK
-224 DLYCYDDEYSD
+224 DLYCYDDAYGD
-235 RMDALVDS
+235 RMDALVES

-251 AALRYDQVIDEANK
+251 AALRYDEVIGEANQA
-265 ELDDAQKEFDDA
+265 LSDAQKEFDDA

-295 WQEYYD
+295 WAEYYD
-301 GLAEYEDGLATY
+301 GLETY
-313 EQESADA
+313 ETESADA

-338 EDGEKEYADGVQKMA
+338 EDGEKEYADGVQELA
-353 DGKAEY
+353 DGKAKY
-359 WDGVKEWQEGK
+359 WDGLKEWQDGK
-370 ADYDQGYQD
+370 AEYDQGYQD
-379 LVDGEAE
+379 LLDGEAE
-386 YDENYKTLADAQQ
+386 YSENYKTLSDAQK

-406 EYQDGLMALEDGGGQ
+406 EYQDGLVALEDGGGQ

-426 AELESARAQMESG
+426 AELDAARRALEAGAAQIS
-439 SAQLQAGQAQLEEG
+439 AGQAQLEAG
-453 KAALSKA
+453 RAALSKA
-460 KEDLNTQLDTLGG
+460 KEDLNTQLGTLAQ
-473 VMALLSPGTA
+473 VLPVFSPGTA
-483 LTSAEAILSAD
+483 LTSAEAILSPE
-494 TVWTQTDG
+494 TPWTAADG
-502 QVLAMLLT
+502 QAIVTLLNLAGG
-510 ADESGL
+510 SG
-516 TSWIMGLVMSGQ
+516 
-528 MTLEQALALQE
+528 A
-539 QLTGMAGM
+539 
-547 SLTGQFQEMVDKG
+547 LTGQFQAMVDQG

-586 GEGNPVE
+586 EAGAPIS
-593 PNPEPLKAFFSQS
+593 PDPEPLKAFFSQS
-606 IPGLFAAGEE
+606 IPGLFAAGEAQMADAE
-616 QIAAGQA
+616 A
-623 QLDSAAAQLAAG
+623 QLSSASAQLSSG
-635 QAQYAEGKKAV
+635 WSQYNEGKKAV

-653 EEGVKQSQEAA
+653 EAGVKQSQEAE
-664 QTLFEARVELEDGW
+664 QTLFEARTELEDGW

-692 REVADAQQELDDG
+692 RELADAQQEISDG
-705 WAELEDAKQEILDG
+705 WAELEDARQEILDG
-719 EQELVDARAELD
+719 EAELADGRAELD

-738 DGVADLAEAKATL
+738 DGVAELEEAKATL
-751 PGELAD
+751 PGELS
-757 AEQEL
+757 
-762 ADAKQKL
+762 DAKQEL
-769 DDGYQEL
+769 DDAYQEL
-776 LDGEQEYADGKA
+776 LDGEAEYADGKA
-788 EAEEELSDA
+788 EAEQKLSDA
-797 RQKLNDARRGVAE
+797 RQELNDARREVAE
-810 IEDCKWYILDRD
+810 IEDCQWYILDRD

-895 SFFGG
+895 SFLGG
-900 ILGLALGVTII
+900 VLGLAVGVTVI

-930 FLLPEVALFSVGAA
+930 FLLPDVALLSVGTA

-959 LTAVPAQLMRP
+959 LAAVPAQLMRP

-979 LLERIRPVWKH
+979 LLERIRPVWKR

-1024 TGFGIR
+1024 TGFGVR
-1030 NSLYNVFDK
+1030 NSLYDIFDK
-1039 QYDEIT
+1039 QYDQIT

-1057 TEDELTE
+1057 TDDELTE
-1064 IAAVLDGSELVSEWM
+1064 IAAVLDGCGLVKEWM
-1079 SVSNQPVTA
+1079 PVSSQPVTA
-1088 ESDSR
+1088 ESGSR
-1093 SLDSNVYLFTVA
+1093 SMDSNVYLFTVS
-1105 DEEQFGRFVHLRHR
+1105 DQEQFSRFVHLRHR
-1119 QDNAEVSLSQDGA
+1119 LDGDGVSLSQEGA

-1162 TITDLTENYVFHYVY
+1162 TITDLTENYVFHYLY

-1187 GQTSEINSLM
+1187 GQASEINSLM
-1197 VTYTEDT
+1197 VTYTDDT
-1204 EGNSDAVAEQ
+1204 EANSDAVAEQ

-1226 IESTKNTFIEGMKGV
+1226 IENTKNTFIEGMKGV

>member
-20 KSRFLSLLLLSAL
+20 RSRFLSLLLLSAL

-45 PVMESTADGYYDHH
+45 PVMERTADGYYDHH
-59 NLMDI
+59 NLMDL

-91 SYTADGIIHLE
+91 CYTADGILHLE

-121 ELVEGRMPEANDECL
+121 ELVEGRLPEADDECL
-136 VEPLLLEQSGLS
+136 VEPLLLEASGLS
-148 IGDKISFD
+148 IGDKVSFD
-156 TGTGDY
+156 TGDGDY
-162 EDALAV
+162 ADALAV

-181 YLSTNRGTSS
+181 YLSTDRGTSS
-191 LGTGRVNG
+191 LGTGSVNG
-199 FVLLPTGAFAMDTY
+199 FALLPKGAFDMETY
-213 TDAYLTVSWAR
+213 TDAYLTVSWAK
-224 DLYCYDDEYSD
+224 DLYCYDDAYGD
-235 RMDALVDS
+235 RMDALVDA

-251 AALRYDQVIDEANK
+251 AALRYDEVIGEANQA
-265 ELDDAQKEFDDA
+265 LSDAQKEFDDA

-295 WQEYYD
+295 WAEYYD
-301 GLAEYEDGLATY
+301 GLETY
-313 EQESADA
+313 ETESADA

-338 EDGEKEYADGVQKMA
+338 EDGEKEYADGVQELA
-353 DGKAEY
+353 DGKAKY
-359 WDGVKEWQEGK
+359 WDGLKEWQDGK
-370 ADYDQGYQD
+370 AEYDQGYQD
-379 LVDGEAE
+379 LLDGEAE
-386 YDENYKTLADAQQ
+386 YSENYKTLSNAQK

-406 EYQDGLMALEDGGGQ
+406 EYQDGLVALEDGGGQ

-426 AELESARAQMESG
+426 AELDAARRALEAGAAQIS
-439 SAQLQAGQAQLEEG
+439 AGQAQLEAG
-453 KAALSKA
+453 RAALSKA
-460 KEDLNTQLDTLGG
+460 KEDLNTQLGTLAQ
-473 VMALLSPGTA
+473 VLPVFSPGTA
-483 LTSAEAILSAD
+483 LTSAEAILSPE
-494 TVWTQTDG
+494 TPWTAADG
-502 QVLAMLLT
+502 QAIVTLLNLAGG
-510 ADESGL
+510 SG
-516 TSWIMGLVMSGQ
+516 
-528 MTLEQALALQE
+528 A
-539 QLTGMAGM
+539 
-547 SLTGQFQEMVDKG
+547 LTGQFQDMVDQG

-586 GEGNPVE
+586 EAGAPV
-593 PNPEPLKAFFSQS
+593 PPDPEPLKAFFSQS
-606 IPGLFAAGEE
+606 IPGLFAAGEAQMADAE
-616 QIAAGQA
+616 A
-623 QLDSAAAQLAAG
+623 QLSSASAQLSSG
-635 QAQYAEGKKAV
+635 WSQYNEGKKAV

-653 EEGVKQSQEAA
+653 EAGVKQSQEAE
-664 QTLFEARVELEDGW
+664 QTLFEARTELEDGW

-692 REVADAQQELDDG
+692 RELADAQQEISDG
-705 WAELEDAKQEILDG
+705 WAELEDARQEILDG
-719 EQELVDARAELD
+719 EAELADGRAELD

-738 DGVADLAEAKATL
+738 DGVAELEEAKATL
-751 PGELAD
+751 PGELS
-757 AEQEL
+757 
-762 ADAKQKL
+762 DAKQEL
-769 DDGYQEL
+769 DDAYQKL
-776 LDGEQEYADGKA
+776 LDGEAEYADGKA
-788 EAEEELSDA
+788 EAEQKLSDA
-797 RQKLNDARRGVAE
+797 RQELNDARREVAE
-810 IEDCKWYILDRD
+810 IEDCQWYILDRD

-895 SFFGG
+895 SFLGG
-900 ILGLALGVTII
+900 VLGLAVGVTVI

-930 FLLPEVALFSVGAA
+930 FLLPDVALLSVGAA

-959 LTAVPAQLMRP
+959 LAAVPAQLMRP

-979 LLERIRPVWKH
+979 LLERIRPLWKR
-990 MSFTWKVTMR
+990 MSFTWKVTIR

-1024 TGFGIR
+1024 TGFGVR
-1030 NSLYNVFDK
+1030 NSLYDIFDK
-1039 QYDEIT
+1039 QYDQIT

-1057 TEDELTE
+1057 TDDELTE
-1064 IAAVLDGSELVSEWM
+1064 IAAVLDGCGLVEEWM
-1079 SVSNQPVTA
+1079 PVSSQPVTA
-1088 ESDSR
+1088 ESGSR
-1093 SLDSNVYLFTVA
+1093 SMDSNVYLFTVS
-1105 DEEQFGRFVHLRHR
+1105 DQEQFSRFVHLRHR
-1119 QDNAEVSLSQDGA
+1119 LDGDGVSLSQEGA

-1147 DTITLVDGDNRRAEV
+1147 DTITLVDGDSRRAEV
-1162 TITDLTENYVFHYVY
+1162 TITDLTENYVFHYLY

-1187 GQTSEINSLM
+1187 GQASEINSLM
-1197 VTYTEDT
+1197 VTYTDDT
-1204 EGNSDAVAEQ
+1204 EENSDAVAEQ

-1226 IESTKNTFIEGMKGV
+1226 IENTKNTFIEGMKGV
-1241 DYAVVVITVSAAAL
+1241 DYAVVIITVSAAAL

>member
-20 KSRFLSLLLLSAL
+20 RSRFLSLLLLSAL

-45 PVMESTADGYYDHH
+45 PVMERTADGYYDHH
-59 NLMDI
+59 NLMDL

-77 DYLASLEDISAAEG
+77 EFLAAQEDISAAEG
-91 SYTADGIIHLE
+91 CYTADGILHLE

-121 ELVEGRMPEANDECL
+121 ELVEGRLPEADDECL
-136 VEPLLLEQSGLS
+136 VEPLLLEASGLS
-148 IGDKISFD
+148 IGDKVSFD
-156 TGTGDY
+156 TGDGDY
-162 EDALAV
+162 ADALAV

-181 YLSTNRGTSS
+181 YLSTDRGTSS
-191 LGTGRVNG
+191 LGTGSVNG
-199 FVLLPTGAFAMDTY
+199 FALLPKGAFDMETY
-213 TDAYLTVSWAR
+213 TDAYLTVSWAK
-224 DLYCYDDEYSD
+224 DLYCYDDAYGD
-235 RMDALVDS
+235 RMDALVEA

-251 AALRYDQVIDEANK
+251 AALRYDEVIGEANQA
-265 ELDDAQKEFDDA
+265 LSDAQKEFDDA

-295 WQEYYD
+295 WAEYYD
-301 GLAEYEDGLATY
+301 GLETY
-313 EQESADA
+313 ETESADA

-338 EDGEKEYADGVQKMA
+338 EDGEKEYADGVQELA
-353 DGKAEY
+353 DGKAKY
-359 WDGVKEWQEGK
+359 WDGLKEWQDGK
-370 ADYDQGYQD
+370 AEYDQGYQD
-379 LVDGEAE
+379 LLDGEAE
-386 YDENYKTLADAQQ
+386 YSENYKTLSDAQK

-406 EYQDGLMALEDGGGQ
+406 EYQDGLVALEDGGGQ

-426 AELESARAQMESG
+426 AELDAARRALESG
-439 SAQLQAGQAQLEEG
+439 AAQISAGQAQLEAG
-453 KAALSKA
+453 RAALSKA
-460 KEDLNTQLDTLGG
+460 KEDLNTQLGTLAQ
-473 VMALLSPGTA
+473 VLPVFSPGTA
-483 LTSAEAILSAD
+483 LTSAEAILSPE
-494 TVWTQTDG
+494 TPWTAADG
-502 QVLAMLLT
+502 QAIVTLLNLAGG
-510 ADESGL
+510 SG
-516 TSWIMGLVMSGQ
+516 
-528 MTLEQALALQE
+528 A
-539 QLTGMAGM
+539 
-547 SLTGQFQEMVDKG
+547 LTGQFQDMVDQG

-586 GEGNPVE
+586 EAGAPV
-593 PNPEPLKAFFSQS
+593 PPDPEPLKAFFSQS
-606 IPGLFAAGEE
+606 IPGLFAAGEAQMADAE
-616 QIAAGQA
+616 A
-623 QLDSAAAQLAAG
+623 QLSSASAQLSSG
-635 QAQYAEGKKAV
+635 WSQYNEGKKAV

-653 EEGVKQSQEAA
+653 EAGVKQSQEAE
-664 QTLFEARVELEDGW
+664 QTLFEARTELEDGW

-692 REVADAQQELDDG
+692 RELADAQQEISDG
-705 WAELEDAKQEILDG
+705 WAELEDARQEILDG
-719 EQELVDARAELD
+719 EAELADGRAELD

-738 DGVADLAEAKATL
+738 DGVAELEEAKATL
-751 PGELAD
+751 PGELS
-757 AEQEL
+757 
-762 ADAKQKL
+762 DAKQEL
-769 DDGYQEL
+769 DDAYQKL
-776 LDGEQEYADGKA
+776 LDGEAEYADGKA
-788 EAEEELSDA
+788 EAEQKLSDA
-797 RQKLNDARRGVAE
+797 RQELNDARREVAE
-810 IEDCKWYILDRD
+810 IEDCQWYILDRD

-831 QDAERM
+831 QEAERM

-843 FPLIFFLVAAL
+843 SPLIFFLVAAL

-895 SFFGG
+895 SFLGG
-900 ILGLALGVTII
+900 ALGLAVGVTVI

-930 FLLPEVALFSVGAA
+930 FLLPDVALLSVGAA

-959 LTAVPAQLMRP
+959 LAAVPAQLMRP

-979 LLERIRPVWKH
+979 LLERIRPLWKR
-990 MSFTWKVTMR
+990 MSFTWKVTIR

-1024 TGFGIR
+1024 TGFGVR
-1030 NSLYNVFDK
+1030 NSLYDVFDK

-1057 TEDELTE
+1057 TDDELTE
-1064 IAAVLDGSELVSEWM
+1064 IAAVLDGCGLVKEWM
-1079 SVSNQPVTA
+1079 PVSSQPVTA
-1088 ESDSR
+1088 ESGSR
-1093 SLDSNVYLFTVA
+1093 SMDSNVYLFTVS
-1105 DEEQFGRFVHLRHR
+1105 DQEQFSRFVHLRHR
-1119 QDNAEVSLSQDGA
+1119 LDGDGVSLSQEGA

-1162 TITDLTENYVFHYVY
+1162 TITDLTENYVFHYLY

-1187 GQTSEINSLM
+1187 GQASEINSLM
-1197 VTYTEDT
+1197 VTYTDDT
-1204 EGNSDAVAEQ
+1204 EENSDAVAEQ

-1226 IESTKNTFIEGMKGV
+1226 IENTKNTFIEGMKGV
-1241 DYAVVVITVSAAAL
+1241 DYAVVIITVSAAAL

>member
-20 KSRFLSLLLLSAL
+20 RSRFLSLLLLSAL

-45 PVMESTADGYYDHH
+45 PVMERTADGYYDHH
-59 NLMDI
+59 NLMDL

-77 DYLASLEDISAAEG
+77 EFLAAQEDISAAEG
-91 SYTADGIIHLE
+91 CYTADGILHLE

-121 ELVEGRMPEANDECL
+121 ELVEGRLPEADDECL
-136 VEPLLLEQSGLS
+136 VEPLLLEASGLS
-148 IGDKISFD
+148 IGDKVSFD
-156 TGTGDY
+156 TGDGDY
-162 EDALAV
+162 ADALAV

-181 YLSTNRGTSS
+181 YLSTDRGTSS

-199 FVLLPTGAFAMDTY
+199 FVLLLPGAFAMETY
-213 TDAYLTVSWAR
+213 TDAYLTVSWAK
-224 DLYCYDDEYSD
+224 DLYCYDDGYGD

-251 AALRYDQVIDEANK
+251 AALRYDEVIGEANQA
-265 ELDDAQKEFDDA
+265 LSDAQKEFDDA

-295 WQEYYD
+295 WAEYYD
-301 GLAEYEDGLATY
+301 GLETY
-313 EQESADA
+313 ETESADA

-338 EDGEKEYADGVQKMA
+338 EDGEKEYADGVQELA
-353 DGKAEY
+353 DGKAKY
-359 WDGVKEWQEGK
+359 WDGLKEWQDGK
-370 ADYDQGYQD
+370 AEYDQGYQD
-379 LVDGEAE
+379 LLDGEAE
-386 YDENYKTLADAQQ
+386 YSENYKTLSDAQK

-406 EYQDGLMALEDGGGQ
+406 EYQDGLVALEDGGGQ

-426 AELESARAQMESG
+426 AELDAARRALESG
-439 SAQLQAGQAQLEEG
+439 AAQISAGQAQLEAG
-453 KAALSKA
+453 RAALSKA
-460 KEDLNTQLDTLGG
+460 KEDLNTQLGTLAQ
-473 VMALLSPGTA
+473 VLPVFSPGTA
-483 LTSAEAILSAD
+483 LTSAEAILSPE
-494 TVWTQTDG
+494 TPWTAADG
-502 QVLAMLLT
+502 QAIVTLLNLAGG
-510 ADESGL
+510 SG
-516 TSWIMGLVMSGQ
+516 
-528 MTLEQALALQE
+528 A
-539 QLTGMAGM
+539 
-547 SLTGQFQEMVDKG
+547 LTGQFQDMVDQG

-572 QLDAALAAAAGGTD
+572 QLDAALAAASGGTD
-586 GEGNPVE
+586 EAGAPIS
-593 PNPEPLKAFFSQS
+593 PDPEPLKAFFSQS
-606 IPGLFAAGEE
+606 IPGLFAAGEAQMADAE
-616 QIAAGQA
+616 A
-623 QLDSAAAQLAAG
+623 QLSSASAQLSSG
-635 QAQYAEGKKAV
+635 WSQYNEGKKAV

-653 EEGVKQSQEAA
+653 EAGVKQSQEAE
-664 QTLFEARVELEDGW
+664 QTLFEARTELEDGW

-692 REVADAQQELDDG
+692 RELADAQQEISDG
-705 WAELEDAKQEILDG
+705 WAELEDARQEILDG
-719 EQELVDARAELD
+719 EAELADGRAELD

-738 DGVADLAEAKATL
+738 DGVAELEEAKATL
-751 PGELAD
+751 PGELS
-757 AEQEL
+757 
-762 ADAKQKL
+762 DAKQEL
-769 DDGYQEL
+769 DDAYQEL
-776 LDGEQEYADGKA
+776 LDGEAEYADGKA
-788 EAEEELSDA
+788 EAEQKLSDA
-797 RQKLNDARRGVAE
+797 RQELNDARREVAE
-810 IEDCKWYILDRD
+810 IEDCQWYILDRD

-895 SFFGG
+895 SFLGG
-900 ILGLALGVTII
+900 MLGLAVGVTVI

-930 FLLPEVALFSVGAA
+930 FLLPDVALLSVGTA

-959 LTAVPAQLMRP
+959 LAAVPAQLMRP

-979 LLERIRPVWKH
+979 LLERIRPLWKR
-990 MSFTWKVTMR
+990 MSFTWKVTIR

-1024 TGFGIR
+1024 TGFGVR
-1030 NSLYNVFDK
+1030 NSLYDIFDK
-1039 QYDEIT
+1039 QYDQIT

-1057 TEDELTE
+1057 TDDELTE
-1064 IAAVLDGSELVSEWM
+1064 IAAVLDGCGLVKEWM
-1079 SVSNQPVTA
+1079 PVSSQPVTA
-1088 ESDSR
+1088 ESGSR
-1093 SLDSNVYLFTVA
+1093 SMDSNVYLFTVS
-1105 DEEQFGRFVHLRHR
+1105 DQEQFSRFVHLRHR
-1119 QDNAEVSLSQDGA
+1119 LDGDGVSLSQEGA

-1162 TITDLTENYVFHYVY
+1162 TITDLTENYVFHYLY

-1187 GQTSEINSLM
+1187 GQASEINSLM
-1197 VTYTEDT
+1197 VTYTDDT
-1204 EGNSDAVAEQ
+1204 EENSDAVAEQ

-1226 IESTKNTFIEGMKGV
+1226 IENTKNTFIEGMKGV
-1241 DYAVVVITVSAAAL
+1241 DYAVVIITVSAAAL

-1325 MVMFGRDAGVMSYV
+1325 MVMFGRDAGAMSYV

>member
-45 PVMESTADGYYDHH
+45 PVMERTADGYYDHH

-77 DYLASLEDISAAEG
+77 DYLSSLEDISAAEG
-91 SYTADGIIHLE
+91 CYTADGIVHLE

-108 KLVSLSEQGINTP
+108 KLVSLSEQGINSP
-121 ELVEGRMPEANDECL
+121 ELLEGRMPEADDECL

-181 YLSTNRGTSS
+181 YLSTDRGTSS

-199 FVLLPTGAFAMDTY
+199 FVLLPAGAFAMETY
-213 TDAYLTVSWAR
+213 TDAYLTVSWAK
-224 DLYCYDDEYSD
+224 DLYCYDDAYSD
-235 RMDALVDS
+235 RMDALLDA

-251 AALRYDQVIDEANK
+251 AGLRYDEVIDEANK

-301 GLAEYEDGLATY
+301 GLATY
-313 EQESADA
+313 EEESADA

-359 WDGVKEWQEGK
+359 WDGVKEWQDGK
-370 ADYDQGYQD
+370 AEYDQGYQD

-386 YDENYKTLADAQQ
+386 YDKNYKTLADAQQ

-406 EYQDGLMALEDGGGQ
+406 EYQDGLVALQDGGGQ

-426 AELESARAQMESG
+426 AELEKAK
-439 SAQLQAGQAQLEEG
+439 AQLDSGAAQLSAGYDQLAAG

-460 KEDLNTQLDTLGG
+460 KEDLNTQLGTLAQ
-473 VMALLSPGTA
+473 VLPMFSPGTA
-483 LTSAEAILSAD
+483 LTSAEAILSPE
-494 TVWTQTDG
+494 TPWTAADG
-502 QVLAMLLT
+502 QAIVTLLN
-510 ADESGL
+510 
-516 TSWIMGLVMSGQ
+516 
-528 MTLEQALALQE
+528 
-539 QLTGMAGM
+539 MAGG
-547 SLTGQFQEMVDKG
+547 SGALTGQFQDMVDQG

-606 IPGLFAAGEE
+606 IPGLFAAGEA
-616 QIAAGQA
+616 QIAEGES
-623 QLDSAAAQLAAG
+623 QLSAASAQLAEG
-635 QAQYAEGKKAV
+635 RAQYAEGKKAV

-653 EEGVKQSQEAA
+653 EDGVKQSQEAE

-692 REVADAQQELDDG
+692 REIADAQKELEDG
-705 WAELEDAKQEILDG
+705 WAELEDARQEILDG
-719 EQELVDARAELD
+719 EQDLVDARAELD

-757 AEQEL
+757 ARKE
-762 ADAKQKL
+762 L

-788 EAEEELSDA
+788 EADKELSDA
-797 RQKLNDARRGVAE
+797 RQKLNDARREVAE
-810 IEDCKWYILDRD
+810 IEDCKWYILGRN

-925 GDMEL
+925 GDMNL

-1030 NSLYNVFDK
+1030 NSLYDVFDK

-1105 DEEQFGRFVHLRHR
+1105 DEEQFSRFVHLRHR

-1162 TITDLTENYVFHYVY
+1162 TITDLTENYVFHYIY

-1187 GQTSEINSLM
+1187 GQVSEINSLM

-1204 EGNSDAVAEQ
+1204 VENSDAVAEQ

-1316 WLIITVEID
+1316 WLILTVEID
-1325 MVMFGRDAGVMSYV
+1325 MVMFGREAGVMSYV

>member
-20 KSRFLSLLLLSAL
+20 RSRFLSLLLLSAL

-45 PVMESTADGYYDHH
+45 PVMERTADGYYDHH
-59 NLMDI
+59 NLMDL

-91 SYTADGIIHLE
+91 CYTADGILHLE

-121 ELVEGRMPEANDECL
+121 ELVEGRLPEADDECL
-136 VEPLLLEQSGLS
+136 VEPLLLEASGLS
-148 IGDKISFD
+148 IGDKVSFD
-156 TGTGDY
+156 TGDGDY
-162 EDALAV
+162 ADALAV

-181 YLSTNRGTSS
+181 YLSTDRGTSS
-191 LGTGRVNG
+191 LGTGSVNG
-199 FVLLPTGAFAMDTY
+199 FVLLPKGAFDMETY
-213 TDAYLTVSWAR
+213 TDAYLTVSWAK
-224 DLYCYDDEYSD
+224 DLYCYDDAYGD
-235 RMDALVDS
+235 RMDALVDA

-251 AALRYDQVIDEANK
+251 AALRYDEVIGEANQA
-265 ELDDAQKEFDDA
+265 LSDAQKEFDDA

-295 WQEYYD
+295 WAEYYD
-301 GLAEYEDGLATY
+301 GLETY
-313 EQESADA
+313 ETESADA

-338 EDGEKEYADGVQKMA
+338 EDGEKEYADGVQELA
-353 DGKAEY
+353 DGKAKY
-359 WDGVKEWQEGK
+359 WDGLKEWQDGK
-370 ADYDQGYQD
+370 AEYDQGYQD
-379 LVDGEAE
+379 LLDGEAE
-386 YDENYKTLADAQQ
+386 YSENYKTLSDAQK

-406 EYQDGLMALEDGGGQ
+406 EYQDGLVALEDGGGQ

-426 AELESARAQMESG
+426 AELDAARRALEAGAAQIS
-439 SAQLQAGQAQLEEG
+439 AGQAQLEAG
-453 KAALSKA
+453 RAALSKA
-460 KEDLNTQLDTLGG
+460 KEDLNTQLGTLAQ
-473 VMALLSPGTA
+473 VLPVFSPGTA
-483 LTSAEAILSAD
+483 LTSAEAILSPE
-494 TVWTQTDG
+494 TPWTAADG
-502 QVLAMLLT
+502 QAIVTLLNLAGG
-510 ADESGL
+510 SG
-516 TSWIMGLVMSGQ
+516 
-528 MTLEQALALQE
+528 A
-539 QLTGMAGM
+539 
-547 SLTGQFQEMVDKG
+547 LTGQIQDMVDQG

-572 QLDAALAAAAGGTD
+572 QLDAALAAAGGTD
-586 GEGNPVE
+586 EAGAPIS
-593 PNPEPLKAFFSQS
+593 PDPEPLKAFFSQS
-606 IPGLFAAGEE
+606 IPGLFAAGEAQMADAE
-616 QIAAGQA
+616 A
-623 QLDSAAAQLAAG
+623 QLSSASAQLSSG
-635 QAQYAEGKKAV
+635 WSQYNEGKKAV

-653 EEGVKQSQEAA
+653 EAGVKQSQEAE
-664 QTLFEARVELEDGW
+664 QTLFEARTELEDGW

-692 REVADAQQELDDG
+692 RELADAQQEISDG
-705 WAELEDAKQEILDG
+705 WAELEDARQEILDG
-719 EQELVDARAELD
+719 EAELADGRAELD
-731 DGWQQYY
+731 DGWKQYY
-738 DGVADLAEAKATL
+738 DGVADLEEAKATL
-751 PGELAD
+751 PGELS
-757 AEQEL
+757 
-762 ADAKQKL
+762 DAKQEL
-769 DDGYQEL
+769 DDAYQEL
-776 LDGEQEYADGKA
+776 LDGEAEYADGRA
-788 EAEEELSDA
+788 EAEQKLSDA
-797 RQKLNDARRGVAE
+797 RQELNDARREVAE
-810 IEDCKWYILDRD
+810 IEDCQWYILDRN

-895 SFFGG
+895 SFLGG
-900 ILGLALGVTII
+900 VLGLAVGVTVI

-930 FLLPEVALFSVGAA
+930 FLLPDVALLSVGAA

-979 LLERIRPVWKH
+979 LLERIRPLWKR
-990 MSFTWKVTMR
+990 MSFTWKVTIR

-1030 NSLYNVFDK
+1030 NSLYDVFDK

-1045 PYSAQVSLMDNI
+1045 PYSAQISLMDNI

-1105 DEEQFGRFVHLRHR
+1105 DQERFSDFVHLRHR

-1147 DTITLVDGDNRRAEV
+1147 DTITLVDGDSRRAEV
-1162 TITDLTENYVFHYVY
+1162 TITDLTENYVFHYLY

-1187 GQTSEINSLM
+1187 GQASEINSLM
-1197 VTYTEDT
+1197 VTYTDDT
-1204 EGNSDAVAEQ
+1204 EENSDAVAEQ

-1226 IESTKNTFIEGMKGV
+1226 IENTKNTFIEGMKGV
-1241 DYAVVVITVSAAAL
+1241 DYAVVIITVSAAAL

>member
-20 KSRFLSLLLLSAL
+20 RSRFLSLLLLSAL

-45 PVMESTADGYYDHH
+45 PVMERTADGYYDHH
-59 NLMDI
+59 NLMDL

-77 DYLASLEDISAAEG
+77 EFLAALEDISAAEG
-91 SYTADGIIHLE
+91 CYTADGILHLE

-121 ELVEGRMPEANDECL
+121 ELVEGRLPEADDECL
-136 VEPLLLEQSGLS
+136 VEPLLLEASGLS
-148 IGDKISFD
+148 IGDKVSFD
-156 TGTGDY
+156 TGDGDY
-162 EDALAV
+162 ADALAV

-181 YLSTNRGTSS
+181 YLSTDRGTSS
-191 LGTGRVNG
+191 LGTGSVNG
-199 FVLLPTGAFAMDTY
+199 FALLPKGAFDMETY
-213 TDAYLTVSWAR
+213 TDAYLTVSWAK
-224 DLYCYDDEYSD
+224 DLYCYDDAYGD
-235 RMDALVDS
+235 RMDALVEA

-251 AALRYDQVIDEANK
+251 AALRYDEVIGEANQA
-265 ELDDAQKEFDDA
+265 LSDAQKEFDDA

-295 WQEYYD
+295 WAEYYD
-301 GLAEYEDGLATY
+301 GLETY
-313 EQESADA
+313 ETESADA

-338 EDGEKEYADGVQKMA
+338 EDGEKEYADGVQELA
-353 DGKAEY
+353 DGKAKY
-359 WDGVKEWQEGK
+359 WDGLKEWQDGK
-370 ADYDQGYQD
+370 AEYDQGYQD
-379 LVDGEAE
+379 LLDGEAE
-386 YDENYKTLADAQQ
+386 YSENYKTLSDAQK

-406 EYQDGLMALEDGGGQ
+406 EYQDGLVALEDGGGQ

-426 AELESARAQMESG
+426 AELDAARRALESG
-439 SAQLQAGQAQLEEG
+439 AAQISAGQAQLEAG
-453 KAALSKA
+453 RAALSKA
-460 KEDLNTQLDTLGG
+460 KEDLNTQLGTLAQ
-473 VMALLSPGTA
+473 VLPVFSPGTA
-483 LTSAEAILSAD
+483 LTSAEAILSPE
-494 TVWTQTDG
+494 TPWTAADG
-502 QVLAMLLT
+502 QAIVTLLNLAGG
-510 ADESGL
+510 SG
-516 TSWIMGLVMSGQ
+516 
-528 MTLEQALALQE
+528 A
-539 QLTGMAGM
+539 
-547 SLTGQFQEMVDKG
+547 LTGQFQAMVDQG

-572 QLDAALAAAAGGTD
+572 QLDAALAAASGGTD
-586 GEGNPVE
+586 EAGAPV
-593 PNPEPLKAFFSQS
+593 PPDPEPLKAFFSQS
-606 IPGLFAAGEE
+606 IPGLFAAGEAQMADAE
-616 QIAAGQA
+616 A
-623 QLDSAAAQLAAG
+623 QLSSASAQLSSG
-635 QAQYAEGKKAV
+635 WSQYNEGKKAV

-653 EEGVKQSQEAA
+653 EAGVKQSQEAE
-664 QTLFEARVELEDGW
+664 QTLFEARTELEDGW

-692 REVADAQQELDDG
+692 RELADAQQEISDG
-705 WAELEDAKQEILDG
+705 WAELEDARQEILDG
-719 EQELVDARAELD
+719 EAELADGRAELD

-738 DGVADLAEAKATL
+738 DGVAELEEAKATL
-751 PGELAD
+751 PGELS
-757 AEQEL
+757 
-762 ADAKQKL
+762 DAKQEL
-769 DDGYQEL
+769 DDAYQEL
-776 LDGEQEYADGKA
+776 LDGEAEYADGKA
-788 EAEEELSDA
+788 EAEQKLSDA
-797 RQKLNDARRGVAE
+797 RQELNDARREVAE
-810 IEDCKWYILDRD
+810 IEDCQWYILDRD

-925 GDMEL
+925 GDMNL
-930 FLLPEVALFSVGAA
+930 FLLSEVALFSVGAA

-979 LLERIRPVWKH
+979 LLERIRPVWKR

-1030 NSLYNVFDK
+1030 NSLYDVFDK

-1045 PYSAQVSLMDNI
+1045 PYSAQISLMDNI

-1105 DEEQFGRFVHLRHR
+1105 DQERFSDFVHLRHR

-1162 TITDLTENYVFHYVY
+1162 TITDLTENYVFHYIY

-1204 EGNSDAVAEQ
+1204 EANSDAVAEQ
-1214 LIPLSGVSSVSR
+1214 IIPLSGVSSVSR

>member
-8 LITDALREISKT
+8 LITDALREIGKT
-20 KSRFLSLLLLSAL
+20 RSRFLSLLLLSAL

-45 PVMESTADGYYDHH
+45 PVMEHTADGYYDHH
-59 NLMDI
+59 NLMDL

-77 DYLASLEDISAAEG
+77 DYLASLKDISAAEG
-91 SYTADGIIHLE
+91 CYTADGILHLE

-121 ELVEGRMPEANDECL
+121 ELVEGRMPEADDECL

-148 IGDKISFD
+148 IGDKLSFD

-162 EDALAV
+162 ENALAV

-181 YLSTNRGTSS
+181 YLSTDRGTSS

-199 FVLLPTGAFAMDTY
+199 FVLLPKGAFDMETY

-224 DLYCYDDEYSD
+224 ELYCYDDAYGD
-235 RMDALVDS
+235 RMDALLDA

-251 AALRYDQVIDEANK
+251 ADLRYDQVIDEANK

-277 EAEAN
+277 EAQAS

-295 WQEYYD
+295 WEEYYD

-327 EADLPEALKEL
+327 EADLPQALKEL
-338 EDGEKEYADGVQKMA
+338 EDGEQEYADGVQKMA

-359 WDGVKEWQEGK
+359 WDGVKEWQDGK
-370 ADYDQGYQD
+370 AEYDQGHQD
-379 LVDGEAE
+379 LLDGEAA
-386 YDENYKTLADAQQ
+386 YQENYQTLADAQQ

-406 EYQDGLMALEDGGGQ
+406 EYQDGLVALEDGGGQ

-426 AELESARAQMESG
+426 AELKKAE
-439 SAQLQAGQAQLEEG
+439 AQLDSGAAQLSAGYDQLEAG

-460 KEDLNTQLDTLGG
+460 KEDLNAQLGTLAQ
-473 VMALLSPGTA
+473 VLPMFSPGTA
-483 LTSAEAILSAD
+483 LTSAEAILNPE
-494 TVWTQTDG
+494 TPWTAADG
-502 QVLAMLLT
+502 QAIVTLLN
-510 ADESGL
+510 
-516 TSWIMGLVMSGQ
+516 
-528 MTLEQALALQE
+528 
-539 QLTGMAGM
+539 MAGG
-547 SLTGQFQEMVDKG
+547 SGALTGQFQDMVDQG

-606 IPGLFAAGEE
+606 IPGLFAAGEAE
-616 QIAAGQA
+616 IAAGES
-623 QLDSAAAQLAAG
+623 QLSAASAQLAEG
-635 QAQYAEGKKAV
+635 RAQYAEGKKAL

-653 EEGVKQSQEAA
+653 EDGVKQSQEAE

-683 GRKELDDGW
+683 GRRELDDGW
-692 REVADAQQELDDG
+692 KELADAQKELDDG
-705 WAELEDAKQEILDG
+705 WAELEDARQEILDG
-719 EQELVDARAELD
+719 EQELADARAELD

-738 DGVADLAEAKATL
+738 DGVADLAEARATL

-762 ADAKQKL
+762 ADGKQEL
-769 DDGYQEL
+769 DDAYQEL
-776 LDGEQEYADGKA
+776 LDGEQEYADGRA

-797 RQKLNDARRGVAE
+797 RQELNDARREVAE
-810 IEDCKWYILDRD
+810 IEDCKWYILGRN

-895 SFFGG
+895 SFLGG
-900 ILGLALGVTII
+900 VLGLAVGVTVI

-930 FLLPEVALFSVGAA
+930 FLLPDVALLSVGAA

-970 KSPKPGRRV
+970 RSPKPGRRV
-979 LLERIRPVWKH
+979 LLERIRPVWKR

-1024 TGFGIR
+1024 TGFGVR
-1030 NSLYNVFDK
+1030 NSLYDVFDK

-1045 PYSAQVSLMDNI
+1045 PYSAQVSLMDDI
-1057 TEDELTE
+1057 TDDELTE
-1064 IAAVLDGSELVSEWM
+1064 IAAALDGSSLVSEWM
-1079 SVSNQPVTA
+1079 PVSNQPVTA
-1088 ESDSR
+1088 ESGSR

-1105 DEEQFGRFVHLRHR
+1105 DEEQFSRFVRLRHR
-1119 QDNAEVSLSQDGA
+1119 QDNAEVSLSRDGA

-1162 TITDLTENYVFHYVY
+1162 TITGLTENYVFHYIY

-1187 GQTSEINSLM
+1187 GQVSEINSLM

-1204 EGNSDAVAEQ
+1204 EENSDAVAEQ

-1226 IESTKNTFIEGMKGV
+1226 IENTKNTFIDGMKGV

-1308 VLGKFLHQ
+1308 VLGRFLHQ

-1325 MVMFGRDAGVMSYV
+1325 MVMFGREAGMMSYV

>member
-8 LITDALREISKT
+8 LITDALREIGKT

-45 PVMESTADGYYDHH
+45 PVMEHTADGYYDSH

-77 DYLASLEDISAAEG
+77 NYLSSLEDISAAEG
-91 SYTADGIIHLE
+91 AYTADGILHLE

-108 KLVSLSEQGINTP
+108 KLVSLSEQGINSP
-121 ELVEGRMPEANDECL
+121 ELVEGRLPQADDECL
-136 VEPLLLEQSGLS
+136 VEPKLLEEAGLS

-181 YLSTNRGTSS
+181 YLSTDRGTSS

-199 FVLLPTGAFAMDTY
+199 FVLLPMGAFDMETY
-213 TDAYLTVSWAR
+213 TDAYLTVTWAK
-224 DLYCYDDEYSD
+224 DLYCYDDEYGD
-235 RMDALVDS
+235 RMDALLDS
-243 LEPLGDER
+243 LEPVGDER
-251 AALRYDQVIDEANK
+251 AGLRYDEVIDEANQK
-265 ELDDAQKEFDDA
+265 LSDAQKEYDDA

-295 WQEYYD
+295 WAEYYD
-301 GLAEYEDGLATY
+301 GLAEYQDGLATY

-338 EDGEKEYADGVQKMA
+338 EDGEQEYADGVQKMA

-359 WDGVKEWQEGK
+359 WDGLKDWQDGK
-370 ADYDQGYQD
+370 AEYDQGYQD

-386 YDENYKTLADAQQ
+386 YQENYKTLSEAQQ
-399 EYDEGWQ
+399 EYDKGWQ
-406 EYQDGLMALEDGGGQ
+406 EYQDGLVALEDGGGQ

-426 AELESARAQMESG
+426 G
-439 SAQLQAGQAQLEEG
+439 SLSDALAQLQDGGAQLSAGQAQLEG
-453 KAALSKA
+453 GTAALSQA
-460 KEDLNTQLDTLGG
+460 KTNLNAQLDTLGG
-473 VMALLSPGTA
+473 VMAMLSPGTA
-483 LTSAEAILSAD
+483 LTSAGAILSPD
-494 TVWTQTDG
+494 TAWTQTDG

-510 ADESGL
+510 ADQDGL
-516 TSWIMGLVMSGQ
+516 TSWVMGLVMSGQ
-528 MTLEQALALQE
+528 LTMQQALALQE
-539 QLTGMAGM
+539 QLTGMADA
-547 SLTGQFQEMVDKG
+547 SLSGQFQDMVDQG
-560 LMTQEQADGLIA
+560 LMTQDQADGLTA
-572 QLDAALAAAAGGTD
+572 QLTAALTAAAGGVD
-586 GEGNPVE
+586 GEGNPVS
-593 PNPEPLKAFFSQS
+593 PDPEPLKSFFSQS
-606 IPGLFAAGEE
+606 IPGLFSAGEAE
-616 QIAAGQA
+616 IASGEA
-623 QLDSAAAQLAAG
+623 QLSSSAAQLSDG
-635 QAQYAEGKKAV
+635 WRQYNEGKAEV
-646 DEARAEF
+646 DQARAEF
-653 EEGVKQSQEAA
+653 EDGVKQSQEAE
-664 QTLFEARVELEDGW
+664 QTLFESRVQLEDGW

-692 REVADAQQELDDG
+692 KEAAEGQKELSDG
-705 WAELEDAKQEILDG
+705 WAELEDARQEILDG
-719 EQELVDARAELD
+719 EAELSDARAELD

-738 DGVADLAEAKATL
+738 DGVADLEEAKATV

-757 AEQEL
+757 AQKEL
-762 ADAKQKL
+762 DDAKQEL
-769 DDGYQEL
+769 SDGYQEL

-788 EAEEELSDA
+788 EADKKLSDA
-797 RQKLNDARRGVAE
+797 RQELNDARREVSE
-810 IEDCKWYILDRD
+810 IEDCKWYILGRN

-900 ILGLALGVTII
+900 LLGLALGVTII

-930 FLLPEVALFSVGAA
+930 FLLPEVALLSVGAA
-944 VLCVTGTAFATCFAA
+944 VLCVTGTALATCFAA

-979 LLERIRPVWKH
+979 LLERIRPVWKR

-1024 TGFGIR
+1024 TGFGVR
-1030 NSLYNVFDK
+1030 NSLYDVFDK

-1045 PYSAQVSLMDNI
+1045 PYSAQVSLMDNV
-1057 TEDELTE
+1057 TDDELTE
-1064 IAAVLDGSELVSEWM
+1064 ISAVLDGCSLVSEWM
-1079 SVSNQPVTA
+1079 PVSNQPITA
-1088 ESDSR
+1088 ESGSR
-1093 SLDSNVYLFTVA
+1093 SLDSNVYLFTVS
-1105 DEEQFGRFVHLRHR
+1105 DQERFSDFIHLRHR
-1119 QDNAEVSLSQDGA
+1119 LDSDPVTLPEEGA
-1132 VITEKLADMLDVGVG
+1132 VITEKLASLLDVKVG
-1147 DTITLVDGDNRRAEV
+1147 DTITLVDGDNRRAQV

-1204 EGNSDAVAEQ
+1204 EENSDTVAEQ

-1263 TNINITERMRE
+1263 TNINITERLRE

-1339 YAAVLT
+1339 YAAALT
-1345 ALFSFLVNVISRK
+1345 ALFSFLVNVFSRT

>member
-20 KSRFLSLLLLSAL
+20 RSRFLSLLLLSAL

-45 PVMESTADGYYDHH
+45 PVMERTADGYYDHH
-59 NLMDI
+59 NLMDL

-91 SYTADGIIHLE
+91 CYTADGILHLE

-121 ELVEGRMPEANDECL
+121 ELVEGRLPEADDECL
-136 VEPLLLEQSGLS
+136 VEPLLLEASGLS

-181 YLSTNRGTSS
+181 YLSTDRGTSS
-191 LGTGRVNG
+191 LGTGSVNG
-199 FVLLPTGAFAMDTY
+199 FALLPKGAFDMETY
-213 TDAYLTVSWAR
+213 TDAYLTVSWAK
-224 DLYCYDDEYSD
+224 DLYCYDDAYGD
-235 RMDALVDS
+235 RMDALVES

-251 AALRYDQVIDEANK
+251 AALRYDEVIGEANQA
-265 ELDDAQKEFDDA
+265 LSDAQKEFDDA

-295 WQEYYD
+295 WAEYYD
-301 GLAEYEDGLATY
+301 GLETY
-313 EQESADA
+313 ETESADA

-338 EDGEKEYADGVQKMA
+338 EDGEKEYADGVQELA
-353 DGKAEY
+353 DGKAKY
-359 WDGVKEWQEGK
+359 WDGLKEWQDGK
-370 ADYDQGYQD
+370 AEYDQGYQD
-379 LVDGEAE
+379 LLDGEAE
-386 YDENYKTLADAQQ
+386 YSENYKTLSDAQK

-406 EYQDGLMALEDGGGQ
+406 EYQDGLVALEDGGGQ

-426 AELESARAQMESG
+426 AELDAARRALEAGAAQIS
-439 SAQLQAGQAQLEEG
+439 AGQAQLEAG
-453 KAALSKA
+453 RAALSKA
-460 KEDLNTQLDTLGG
+460 KEDLNTQLGTLAQ
-473 VMALLSPGTA
+473 VLPVFSPGTA
-483 LTSAEAILSAD
+483 LTSAEAILSPE
-494 TVWTQTDG
+494 TPWTAADG
-502 QVLAMLLT
+502 QAIVTLLNLAGG
-510 ADESGL
+510 SG
-516 TSWIMGLVMSGQ
+516 
-528 MTLEQALALQE
+528 A
-539 QLTGMAGM
+539 
-547 SLTGQFQEMVDKG
+547 LTGQFQAMVDQG

-586 GEGNPVE
+586 EAGAPIF
-593 PNPEPLKAFFSQS
+593 PDPEPLKAFFSQS
-606 IPGLFAAGEE
+606 IPGLFAAGEAQMADAE
-616 QIAAGQA
+616 A
-623 QLDSAAAQLAAG
+623 QLSSASAQLSSG
-635 QAQYAEGKKAV
+635 WSQYNEGKKAV

-653 EEGVKQSQEAA
+653 EEGVKQSQEAE
-664 QTLFEARVELEDGW
+664 QTLFEARTELEDGW

-692 REVADAQQELDDG
+692 RELADAQQEISDG
-705 WAELEDAKQEILDG
+705 WAELEDARQEILDG
-719 EQELVDARAELD
+719 EAELADGRAELD

-738 DGVADLAEAKATL
+738 DGVADLEEAKATL
-751 PGELAD
+751 PGELS
-757 AEQEL
+757 
-762 ADAKQKL
+762 DAKQEL
-769 DDGYQEL
+769 DDAYQEL
-776 LDGEQEYADGKA
+776 LDGEAEYADGKA
-788 EAEEELSDA
+788 EAEQKLSDA
-797 RQKLNDARRGVAE
+797 RQELNDARREVAE
-810 IEDCKWYILDRD
+810 IEDCQWYILDRD

-895 SFFGG
+895 SFLGG
-900 ILGLALGVTII
+900 VLGLAVGVTVI

-930 FLLPEVALFSVGAA
+930 FLLPDVALLSVGAA

-959 LTAVPAQLMRP
+959 LAAVPAQLMRP

-979 LLERIRPVWKH
+979 LLERIRPLWKR
-990 MSFTWKVTMR
+990 MSFTWKVTIR

-1024 TGFGIR
+1024 TGFGVR
-1030 NSLYNVFDK
+1030 NSLYDIFDK
-1039 QYDEIT
+1039 QYDQIT

-1057 TEDELTE
+1057 TDDELTE
-1064 IAAVLDGSELVSEWM
+1064 IAAVLDGCGLVKEWM
-1079 SVSNQPVTA
+1079 PVSSQPVTA
-1088 ESDSR
+1088 ESGSR
-1093 SLDSNVYLFTVA
+1093 SMDSNVYLFTVS
-1105 DEEQFGRFVHLRHR
+1105 DQEQFSRFVHLRHR
-1119 QDNAEVSLSQDGA
+1119 LDGDGVSLSQEGA

-1162 TITDLTENYVFHYVY
+1162 TITDLTENYVFHYLY

-1187 GQTSEINSLM
+1187 GQASEINSLM
-1197 VTYTEDT
+1197 VTYTDDT
-1204 EGNSDAVAEQ
+1204 EENSDAVAEQ

-1226 IESTKNTFIEGMKGV
+1226 IENTKNTFIEGMKGV

-1325 MVMFGRDAGVMSYV
+1325 MVMFGRDAGAMSYV

>member
-45 PVMESTADGYYDHH
+45 PVMERTADGYYDHH

-77 DYLASLEDISAAEG
+77 DYLSSLEDISAAEG
-91 SYTADGIIHLE
+91 CYTADGIVHLE

-108 KLVSLSEQGINTP
+108 KLVSLSEQGINSP
-121 ELVEGRMPEANDECL
+121 ALLEGRMPEADNECL

-181 YLSTNRGTSS
+181 YLSTDRGTSS

-199 FVLLPTGAFAMDTY
+199 FVLLPAGAFDMETY
-213 TDAYLTVSWAR
+213 TDAYLTVSWAK
-224 DLYCYDDEYSD
+224 DLYCYDDAYSD
-235 RMDALVDS
+235 RMDALLDA

-251 AALRYDQVIDEANK
+251 ADLRYDEVIDEANK

-301 GLAEYEDGLATY
+301 GLAEYE
-313 EQESADA
+313 EKSADA

-338 EDGEKEYADGVQKMA
+338 EDGEQEYADGVQKMA

-359 WDGVKEWQEGK
+359 WDGVKEWQDGK
-370 ADYDQGYQD
+370 AEYDEGYQD

-386 YDENYKTLADAQQ
+386 YDKNYKTLSDAQQ

-406 EYQDGLMALEDGGGQ
+406 EYQDGLVALEDGGGQ

-426 AELESARAQMESG
+426 AELKKAE
-439 SAQLQAGQAQLEEG
+439 AQLDSGAAQLSAGYDQLVAG

-460 KEDLNTQLDTLGG
+460 KEDLNSQLGTLAQ
-473 VMALLSPGTA
+473 VLPMFSPGTA
-483 LTSAEAILSAD
+483 LTSAEAILDPA
-494 TVWTQTDG
+494 TPWTAADG
-502 QVLAMLLT
+502 QAIVTLLNT
-510 ADESGL
+510 VGGSG
-516 TSWIMGLVMSGQ
+516 
-528 MTLEQALALQE
+528 A
-539 QLTGMAGM
+539 
-547 SLTGQFQEMVDKG
+547 LTGQFQDMVDQG

-606 IPGLFAAGEE
+606 IPGLFAAGEA
-616 QIAAGQA
+616 QIAEGES
-623 QLDSAAAQLAAG
+623 QLSAASAQLAEG
-635 QAQYAEGKKAV
+635 RAQYAEGKKAV

-653 EEGVKQSQEAA
+653 EDGVKQSQEAE

-683 GRKELDDGW
+683 GRRELDDGW
-692 REVADAQQELDDG
+692 REIADAQKELEDG

-757 AEQEL
+757 AKKE
-762 ADAKQKL
+762 L

-788 EAEEELSDA
+788 EAEKELSDA
-797 RQKLNDARRGVAE
+797 RQKLNDARREVAE
-810 IEDCKWYILDRD
+810 IEDCKWYILGRN

-979 LLERIRPVWKH
+979 LLERIRPVWKR

-1030 NSLYNVFDK
+1030 NSLYDVFDK

-1105 DEEQFGRFVHLRHR
+1105 DEEQFSRFVHLRHR

-1162 TITDLTENYVFHYVY
+1162 TITDLTENYVFHYIY

-1187 GQTSEINSLM
+1187 GQVSEINSLM

-1204 EGNSDAVAEQ
+1204 EENSDAVAEQ

-1226 IESTKNTFIEGMKGV
+1226 IEGTKNTFIEGMKGV

-1316 WLIITVEID
+1316 WLILTVEID
-1325 MVMFGRDAGVMSYV
+1325 MVMFGREAGVTSYV

>member
-20 KSRFLSLLLLSAL
+20 RSRFLSLLLLSAL

-45 PVMESTADGYYDHH
+45 PVMERTADGYYDHH
-59 NLMDI
+59 NLMDL

-77 DYLASLEDISAAEG
+77 EFLASLEDISAAEG
-91 SYTADGIIHLE
+91 CYTADGILHLE

-121 ELVEGRMPEANDECL
+121 ELVEGRLPEADDECL
-136 VEPLLLEQSGLS
+136 VEPLLLEASGLS
-148 IGDKISFD
+148 IGDKVSFD
-156 TGTGDY
+156 TGDGDY
-162 EDALAV
+162 ADALAV

-181 YLSTNRGTSS
+181 YLSTDRGTSS
-191 LGTGRVNG
+191 LGTGSVNG
-199 FVLLPTGAFAMDTY
+199 FALLPKGAFDMETY
-213 TDAYLTVSWAR
+213 TDAYLTVSWAK
-224 DLYCYDDEYSD
+224 DLYCYDDAYGD
-235 RMDALVDS
+235 RMDALVES

-251 AALRYDQVIDEANK
+251 AALRYDEVIGEANQA
-265 ELDDAQKEFDDA
+265 LSDAQKEFDDA

-295 WQEYYD
+295 WAEYYD
-301 GLAEYEDGLATY
+301 GLETY
-313 EQESADA
+313 ETESADA

-338 EDGEKEYADGVQKMA
+338 EDGEKEYADGVQELA
-353 DGKAEY
+353 DGKAKY
-359 WDGVKEWQEGK
+359 WDGLKEWQDGK
-370 ADYDQGYQD
+370 AEYDQGYQD
-379 LVDGEAE
+379 LLDGEAE
-386 YDENYKTLADAQQ
+386 YSENYKTLSDAQK

-406 EYQDGLMALEDGGGQ
+406 EYQDGLVALEDGGGQ

-426 AELESARAQMESG
+426 AELDAARRALESG
-439 SAQLQAGQAQLEEG
+439 AAQISAGQAQLEAG
-453 KAALSKA
+453 RAALSKA
-460 KEDLNTQLDTLGG
+460 KEDLNTQLGTLAQ
-473 VMALLSPGTA
+473 VLPVFSPGTA
-483 LTSAEAILSAD
+483 LTSAEAILSPE
-494 TVWTQTDG
+494 TPWTAADG
-502 QVLAMLLT
+502 QAIVTLLNLAGG
-510 ADESGL
+510 SG
-516 TSWIMGLVMSGQ
+516 
-528 MTLEQALALQE
+528 A
-539 QLTGMAGM
+539 
-547 SLTGQFQEMVDKG
+547 LTGQFQDMVDQG

-586 GEGNPVE
+586 EAGAPV
-593 PNPEPLKAFFSQS
+593 PPDPEPLKAFFSQS
-606 IPGLFAAGEE
+606 IPGLFAAGEAQMADAE
-616 QIAAGQA
+616 A
-623 QLDSAAAQLAAG
+623 QLSSASAQLSSG
-635 QAQYAEGKKAV
+635 WSQYNEGKKAV

-653 EEGVKQSQEAA
+653 EAGVKQSQEAE
-664 QTLFEARVELEDGW
+664 QTLFEARTELEDGW

-692 REVADAQQELDDG
+692 RELADAQQEISDG
-705 WAELEDAKQEILDG
+705 WAELEDARQEILDG
-719 EQELVDARAELD
+719 EAELADGRAELD

-738 DGVADLAEAKATL
+738 DGVAELEEAKATL
-751 PGELAD
+751 PGELS
-757 AEQEL
+757 
-762 ADAKQKL
+762 DAKQEL
-769 DDGYQEL
+769 DDAYQEL
-776 LDGEQEYADGKA
+776 LDGEAEYADGKA
-788 EAEEELSDA
+788 EAEQKLSDA
-797 RQKLNDARRGVAE
+797 RQELNDARREVAE
-810 IEDCKWYILDRD
+810 IEDCQWYILDRD

-895 SFFGG
+895 SFLGG
-900 ILGLALGVTII
+900 VLGLAVGVTVI

-930 FLLPEVALFSVGAA
+930 FLLPDVALLSVGTA

-959 LTAVPAQLMRP
+959 LAAVPAQLMRP

-979 LLERIRPVWKH
+979 LLERIRPLWKR
-990 MSFTWKVTMR
+990 MSFTWKVTIR

-1024 TGFGIR
+1024 TGFGVR
-1030 NSLYNVFDK
+1030 NSLYDIFDK
-1039 QYDEIT
+1039 QYDQIT

-1057 TEDELTE
+1057 TDDELTE
-1064 IAAVLDGSELVSEWM
+1064 IAAVLDGCGLVKEWM
-1079 SVSNQPVTA
+1079 PVSSQPVTA
-1088 ESDSR
+1088 ESGSR
-1093 SLDSNVYLFTVA
+1093 SMDSNVYLFTVS
-1105 DEEQFGRFVHLRHR
+1105 DQEQFSRFVHLRHR
-1119 QDNAEVSLSQDGA
+1119 LDGDGVSLSQEGA

-1162 TITDLTENYVFHYVY
+1162 TITDLTENYVFHYLY

-1197 VTYTEDT
+1197 VTYTDDT
-1204 EGNSDAVAEQ
+1204 EANSDAVAEQ

>member
-8 LITDALREISKT
+8 LITDALREIGKT
-20 KSRFLSLLLLSAL
+20 RSRFLSLLLLSAL

-45 PVMESTADGYYDHH
+45 PVMEHTADGYYDHH
-59 NLMDI
+59 NLMDL

-77 DYLASLEDISAAEG
+77 AYLSSLEDISAAEG
-91 SYTADGIIHLE
+91 CYTADGILHLE

-121 ELVEGRMPEANDECL
+121 ELVEGRMPGADDECL

-148 IGDKISFD
+148 IGDNLSCD
-156 TGTGDY
+156 TGPGDY
-162 EDALAV
+162 GHALAV

-181 YLSTNRGTSS
+181 YLSTDRGTSS

-199 FVLLPTGAFAMDTY
+199 FVLLPKGAFDMETY
-213 TDAYLTVSWAR
+213 TDAYLTVSWAK
-224 DLYCYDDEYSD
+224 DLYCYDDAYGD
-235 RMDALVDS
+235 RMDALLDA

-251 AALRYDQVIDEANK
+251 ADLRYDEVIDEANK

-277 EAEAN
+277 EAQAS

-295 WQEYYD
+295 WEEYYD

-320 WQQIADA
+320 WQQIADGEA
-327 EADLPEALKEL
+327 ELPDALKEL

-353 DGKAEY
+353 DGKAAY
-359 WDGVKEWQEGK
+359 WDGVKEWQDGK
-370 ADYDQGYQD
+370 AEYDQGYQD
-379 LVDGEAE
+379 LLDGEAV
-386 YDENYKTLADAQQ
+386 YSENYKTLSDAQQ

-406 EYQDGLMALEDGGGQ
+406 AYQDGLAALEDGGGQ

-426 AELESARAQMESG
+426 AELAGAL
-439 SAQLQAGQAQLEEG
+439 AQLQDGGAQLSAGQAQLEAG
-453 KAALSKA
+453 RAALSKA
-460 KEDLNTQLDTLGG
+460 KEDLNAQLGTLAQ
-473 VMALLSPGTA
+473 VLPIFSPGTA
-483 LTSAEAILSAD
+483 LTSAEAILDPA
-494 TVWTQTDG
+494 TPWTAADG
-502 QVLAMLLT
+502 QAIVTLLN
-510 ADESGL
+510 
-516 TSWIMGLVMSGQ
+516 
-528 MTLEQALALQE
+528 
-539 QLTGMAGM
+539 MAGG
-547 SLTGQFQEMVDKG
+547 SGALTGQFQDMVDQG

-572 QLDAALAAAAGGTD
+572 QLTAALAAAAGGVD

-606 IPGLFAAGEE
+606 IPGLFAAGEAE
-616 QIAAGQA
+616 IAAGE
-623 QLDSAAAQLAAG
+623 AQLADASAQLSAG
-635 QAQYAEGKKAV
+635 WTQYNEGKKAV

-653 EEGVKQSQEAA
+653 EAGVKQSQEAE
-664 QTLFEARVELEDGW
+664 QTLFESRVQLEDGW

-683 GRKELDDGW
+683 GRRELDDGW
-692 REVADAQQELDDG
+692 KEAAEGQKELSDG

-738 DGVADLAEAKATL
+738 DGAAELAEAKAAL

-762 ADAKQKL
+762 KDAKKEL

-788 EAEEELSDA
+788 EADEKLSEA
-797 RQKLNDARRGVAE
+797 RQELNDARREVAE
-810 IEDCKWYILDRD
+810 IEDCKWYILGRN

-885 LKYVGYGFLS
+885 MKYVGYGFLS

-900 ILGLALGVTII
+900 LLGLALGVTLI

-930 FLLPEVALFSVGAA
+930 FLLPDVAVLSVGAA
-944 VLCVTGTAFATCFAA
+944 VLCVTGTALATCFAA

-970 KSPKPGRRV
+970 RSPKPGRRV
-979 LLERIRPVWKH
+979 LLERIRPVWRR

-1024 TGFGIR
+1024 TGFGVR
-1030 NSLYNVFDK
+1030 NSLYDVFDK

-1057 TEDELTE
+1057 TGDELTE
-1064 IAAVLDGSELVSEWM
+1064 ISAVLDGSDLVSEWM
-1079 SVSNQPVTA
+1079 PVSNQPITA
-1088 ESDSR
+1088 ESGSR
-1093 SLDSNVYLFTVA
+1093 SLDSNVYLFTVS
-1105 DEEQFGRFVHLRHR
+1105 DQDRFNDFIHLRHR
-1119 QDNAEVSLSQDGA
+1119 LDNDPVTLPEEGA
-1132 VITEKLADMLDVGVG
+1132 VITEKLASLLDVKVG

-1162 TITDLTENYVFHYVY
+1162 IITDLTENYVFHYVY
-1177 ITEECYESLF
+1177 ITEACYESLF
-1187 GQTSEINSLM
+1187 GQASEINSLM

-1204 EGNSDAVAEQ
+1204 EESSDAVAEQ

-1226 IESTKNTFIEGMKGV
+1226 IESTKNTFIKGMKGV

-1285 GELNAYIY
+1285 NELNAYIY

-1339 YAAVLT
+1339 YAAALT
-1345 ALFSFLVNVISRK
+1345 AVFSLLVNIISRK

>member
-45 PVMESTADGYYDHH
+45 PVMERTADGYYDHH
-59 NLMDI
+59 SLMDI

-77 DYLASLEDISAAEG
+77 DYLSSLEDISAAEG
-91 SYTADGIIHLE
+91 AYTADGILHLE

-121 ELVEGRMPEANDECL
+121 ALLEGRMPEANDECL

-148 IGDKISFD
+148 IGDTISFD
-156 TGTGDY
+156 TGTGNY
-162 EDALAV
+162 EDALA
-168 EEFTIVG
+168 EETFTIVG

-181 YLSTNRGTSS
+181 YLSTDRGTSS

-199 FVLLPTGAFAMDTY
+199 FVLLPPGAFSMDAY
-213 TDAYLTVSWAR
+213 TDAYLTVAWAK
-224 DLYCYDDEYSD
+224 DLYCYDDAYSD
-235 RMDALVDS
+235 RMDALLDA

-251 AALRYDQVIDEANK
+251 ADLRYDEVIDEANK

-327 EADLPEALKEL
+327 EDDLPEALKEL

-359 WDGVKEWQEGK
+359 WDGVKEWQDGK
-370 ADYDQGYQD
+370 AEYDQGYQD

-386 YDENYKTLADAQQ
+386 YDENCKTLSDAQQ

-406 EYQDGLMALEDGGGQ
+406 EYQDGLVALQDGGGQ

-426 AELESARAQMESG
+426 AELEKAK
-439 SAQLQAGQAQLEEG
+439 AQLDSGAAQLSAGYDQLAAG

-460 KEDLNTQLDTLGG
+460 KEDLNTQLGTLAQ
-473 VMALLSPGTA
+473 VLPMFSPGTA
-483 LTSAEAILSAD
+483 LTSAEAILNPETPWTPAD
-494 TVWTQTDG
+494 GKAIVT
-502 QVLAMLLT
+502 LLN
-510 ADESGL
+510 
-516 TSWIMGLVMSGQ
+516 
-528 MTLEQALALQE
+528 
-539 QLTGMAGM
+539 MAGG
-547 SLTGQFQEMVDKG
+547 SGALTGQFQDMVDQG

-586 GEGNPVE
+586 GEGNPVD

-606 IPGLFAAGEE
+606 IPGLFAAGEA
-616 QIAAGQA
+616 QIAEGES
-623 QLDSAAAQLAAG
+623 QLSAASAQLAEG
-635 QAQYAEGKKAV
+635 RAQYAEGKKAV

-653 EEGVKQSQEAA
+653 EDGVKQSQEAE

-683 GRKELDDGW
+683 GRRELDDGW
-692 REVADAQQELDDG
+692 KELADAQKELEDG
-705 WAELEDAKQEILDG
+705 WAELEDARQEILDG

-762 ADAKQKL
+762 KDAKQEL

-797 RQKLNDARRGVAE
+797 RQKLNDARREVAE
-810 IEDCKWYILDRD
+810 IEDCKWYILGRN

-895 SFFGG
+895 SFLGG

-925 GDMEL
+925 GDMNL

-1024 TGFGIR
+1024 TGFGVR
-1030 NSLYNVFDK
+1030 NSLYDVFDK

-1045 PYSAQVSLMDNI
+1045 PYSAQVSLMDNV
-1057 TEDELTE
+1057 TEDELAE
-1064 IAAVLDGSELVSEWM
+1064 IASVLDGSGLVSEWM

-1119 QDNAEVSLSQDGA
+1119 QDNAEVSLSRDGA
-1132 VITEKLADMLDVGVG
+1132 VITEKLADMLDVDVG

-1162 TITDLTENYVFHYVY
+1162 TITGLTENYVFHYVY

-1187 GQTSEINSLM
+1187 GQVSEINSLI

-1204 EGNSDAVAEQ
+1204 EENSDAVAEQ

-1316 WLIITVEID
+1316 WLILTVEID
-1325 MVMFGRDAGVMSYV
+1325 MVMFGREAGVMSYV

>member
-20 KSRFLSLLLLSAL
+20 RSRFLSLLLLSAL

-45 PVMESTADGYYDHH
+45 PVMERTADGYYDHH
-59 NLMDI
+59 NLMDL

-91 SYTADGIIHLE
+91 CYTADGILHLE

-121 ELVEGRMPEANDECL
+121 ELVEGRLPEADDECL
-136 VEPLLLEQSGLS
+136 VEPLLLEASGLS
-148 IGDKISFD
+148 IGDKVSFD
-156 TGTGDY
+156 TGDGDY
-162 EDALAV
+162 ADALAV

-181 YLSTNRGTSS
+181 YLSTDRGTSS
-191 LGTGRVNG
+191 LGTGSVNG
-199 FVLLPTGAFAMDTY
+199 FALLPKGAFDMETY
-213 TDAYLTVSWAR
+213 TDAYLTVSWAK
-224 DLYCYDDEYSD
+224 DLYCYDDAYGD
-235 RMDALVDS
+235 RMDALVES

-251 AALRYDQVIDEANK
+251 AALRYDEVIGEANQA
-265 ELDDAQKEFDDA
+265 LSDAQKEFDDA

-295 WQEYYD
+295 WAEYYD
-301 GLAEYEDGLATY
+301 GLETY
-313 EQESADA
+313 ETESADA

-338 EDGEKEYADGVQKMA
+338 EDGEKEYADGVQELA
-353 DGKAEY
+353 DGKAKY
-359 WDGVKEWQEGK
+359 WDGLKEWQDGK
-370 ADYDQGYQD
+370 AEYDQGYQD
-379 LVDGEAE
+379 LLDGEAE
-386 YDENYKTLADAQQ
+386 YSENYKTLSDAQK

-406 EYQDGLMALEDGGGQ
+406 EYQDGLVALEDGGGQ

-426 AELESARAQMESG
+426 AELDAARRALESG
-439 SAQLQAGQAQLEEG
+439 AAQISAGQAQLEAG
-453 KAALSKA
+453 RAALSKA
-460 KEDLNTQLDTLGG
+460 KEDLNTQLGTLAQ
-473 VMALLSPGTA
+473 VLPVFSPGTA
-483 LTSAEAILSAD
+483 LTSAEAILSPE
-494 TVWTQTDG
+494 TPWTAADG
-502 QVLAMLLT
+502 QAIVTLLNLAGG
-510 ADESGL
+510 SG
-516 TSWIMGLVMSGQ
+516 
-528 MTLEQALALQE
+528 A
-539 QLTGMAGM
+539 
-547 SLTGQFQEMVDKG
+547 LTGQFQDMVDQG

-586 GEGNPVE
+586 EAGAPV
-593 PNPEPLKAFFSQS
+593 PPDPEPLKAFFSQS
-606 IPGLFAAGEE
+606 IPGLFAAGEAQMADAE
-616 QIAAGQA
+616 A
-623 QLDSAAAQLAAG
+623 QLSSASAQLSSG
-635 QAQYAEGKKAV
+635 WSQYNEGKKAV

-653 EEGVKQSQEAA
+653 EAGVKQSQEAE
-664 QTLFEARVELEDGW
+664 QTLFEARTELEDGW

-692 REVADAQQELDDG
+692 RELADAQQEISDG
-705 WAELEDAKQEILDG
+705 WAELEDARQEILDG
-719 EQELVDARAELD
+719 EAELADGRAELD

-738 DGVADLAEAKATL
+738 DGVAELEEAKATL
-751 PGELAD
+751 PGELS
-757 AEQEL
+757 
-762 ADAKQKL
+762 DAKQEL
-769 DDGYQEL
+769 DDAYQKL
-776 LDGEQEYADGKA
+776 LDGEAEYADGKA
-788 EAEEELSDA
+788 EAEQKLSDA
-797 RQKLNDARRGVAE
+797 RQELNDARREVAE
-810 IEDCKWYILDRD
+810 IEDCQWYILDRD

-895 SFFGG
+895 SFLGG
-900 ILGLALGVTII
+900 VLGLAVGVTVI

-930 FLLPEVALFSVGAA
+930 FLLPDVALLSVGAA

-959 LTAVPAQLMRP
+959 LAAVPAQLMRP

-979 LLERIRPVWKH
+979 LLERIRPLWKR
-990 MSFTWKVTMR
+990 MSFTWKVTIR

-1030 NSLYNVFDK
+1030 NSLYDVFDK

-1105 DEEQFGRFVHLRHR
+1105 DQEQFSDFVHLRHR

-1162 TITDLTENYVFHYVY
+1162 TITDLTENYVFHYLY

-1204 EGNSDAVAEQ
+1204 EENSDAVAEQ

>member
-20 KSRFLSLLLLSAL
+20 RSRFLSLLLLSSL

-45 PVMESTADGYYDHH
+45 PVMERTADGYYDHH
-59 NLMDI
+59 NLMDL

-77 DYLASLEDISAAEG
+77 EFLAAQEDISAAEG
-91 SYTADGIIHLE
+91 CYTADGILHLE

-108 KLVSLSEQGINTP
+108 KLVSLSEQSINTP
-121 ELVEGRMPEANDECL
+121 ELVEGRMPEADDECL
-136 VEPLLLEQSGLS
+136 VEPLLLEASGLS

-156 TGTGDY
+156 TGDGDY
-162 EDALAV
+162 ADALAV

-181 YLSTNRGTSS
+181 YLSTDRGTSS
-191 LGTGRVNG
+191 LGTGSVNG
-199 FVLLPTGAFAMDTY
+199 FVLLPKGAFDMETY
-213 TDAYLTVSWAR
+213 TDAYLTVSWAK
-224 DLYCYDDEYSD
+224 DLYCYDDAYGD
-235 RMDALVDS
+235 RMDALVEA

-251 AALRYDQVIDEANK
+251 AALRYDEVIGEANQA
-265 ELDDAQKEFDDA
+265 LSDAQKEFDDA

-295 WQEYYD
+295 WAEYYD
-301 GLAEYEDGLATY
+301 GLETY
-313 EQESADA
+313 ETESADA

-338 EDGEKEYADGVQKMA
+338 EDGEKEYADGVQELA
-353 DGKAEY
+353 DGKAKY
-359 WDGVKEWQEGK
+359 WDGLKEWQDGK
-370 ADYDQGYQD
+370 AEYDQGYQD
-379 LVDGEAE
+379 LLDGEAE
-386 YDENYKTLADAQQ
+386 YSENYKTLSNAQK

-406 EYQDGLMALEDGGGQ
+406 EYQDGLVALEDGGGQ

-426 AELESARAQMESG
+426 AELDAARRALEAGAAQIS
-439 SAQLQAGQAQLEEG
+439 AGQAQLEAG
-453 KAALSKA
+453 RAALSKA
-460 KEDLNTQLDTLGG
+460 KEDLNTQLGTLAQ
-473 VMALLSPGTA
+473 VLPVFSPGTA
-483 LTSAEAILSAD
+483 LTSAEAILSPE
-494 TVWTQTDG
+494 TPWTAADG
-502 QVLAMLLT
+502 QAIVTLLNLAGG
-510 ADESGL
+510 SG
-516 TSWIMGLVMSGQ
+516 
-528 MTLEQALALQE
+528 A
-539 QLTGMAGM
+539 
-547 SLTGQFQEMVDKG
+547 LTGQFQDMVDQG

-586 GEGNPVE
+586 EAGAPIS
-593 PNPEPLKAFFSQS
+593 PDPEPLKAFFSQS
-606 IPGLFAAGEE
+606 IPGLFAAGEAQMADAE
-616 QIAAGQA
+616 A
-623 QLDSAAAQLAAG
+623 QLSSASAQLSSG
-635 QAQYAEGKKAV
+635 WSQYNEGKKAV

-653 EEGVKQSQEAA
+653 EAGVKQSQEAE
-664 QTLFEARVELEDGW
+664 QTLFEARTELEDGW

-692 REVADAQQELDDG
+692 RELADAQQEISDG
-705 WAELEDAKQEILDG
+705 WAELEDARQEILDG
-719 EQELVDARAELD
+719 EAELADGRAELD

-738 DGVADLAEAKATL
+738 DGVAELEEAKATL
-751 PGELAD
+751 PGELS
-757 AEQEL
+757 
-762 ADAKQKL
+762 DAKQEL
-769 DDGYQEL
+769 DDAYQEL
-776 LDGEQEYADGKA
+776 LDGEAEYADGKA
-788 EAEEELSDA
+788 EAEQKLSDA
-797 RQKLNDARRGVAE
+797 RQELNDARREVAE
-810 IEDCKWYILDRD
+810 IEDCQWYILDRD

-895 SFFGG
+895 SFLGG
-900 ILGLALGVTII
+900 VLGLAVGVTVI

-930 FLLPEVALFSVGAA
+930 FLLPDVALLSVGAA

-959 LTAVPAQLMRP
+959 LAAVPAQLMRP

-979 LLERIRPVWKH
+979 LLERIRPLWKR
-990 MSFTWKVTMR
+990 MSFTWKVTIR

-1024 TGFGIR
+1024 TGFGVR
-1030 NSLYNVFDK
+1030 NSLYDVFDK
-1039 QYDEIT
+1039 QYDQIT

-1057 TEDELTE
+1057 TDDELTE
-1064 IAAVLDGSELVSEWM
+1064 IAAVLDGCGLVKEWM
-1079 SVSNQPVTA
+1079 PVSSQPVTA
-1088 ESDSR
+1088 ESGSR
-1093 SLDSNVYLFTVA
+1093 SMDSNVYLFTVS
-1105 DEEQFGRFVHLRHR
+1105 DQEQFSRFVHLRHR
-1119 QDNAEVSLSQDGA
+1119 LDGDGVSLSQEGA

-1162 TITDLTENYVFHYVY
+1162 TITDLTENYVFHYLY

-1187 GQTSEINSLM
+1187 GQASEINSLM
-1197 VTYTEDT
+1197 VTYTDDT
-1204 EGNSDAVAEQ
+1204 EENSDAVAEQ

-1226 IESTKNTFIEGMKGV
+1226 IENTKNTFIEGMKGV
-1241 DYAVVVITVSAAAL
+1241 DYAVVIITVSAAAL

-1325 MVMFGRDAGVMSYV
+1325 MVMFGRDAGFMSYV

>member
-45 PVMESTADGYYDHH
+45 PVMERTADGYYDHH

-77 DYLASLEDISAAEG
+77 DYLSSLEDISAAEG
-91 SYTADGIIHLE
+91 CYTADGIVHLE

-108 KLVSLSEQGINTP
+108 KLVSLSEQGINSP
-121 ELVEGRMPEANDECL
+121 ALLEGRMPEADNECL

-181 YLSTNRGTSS
+181 YLSTDRGTSS

-199 FVLLPTGAFAMDTY
+199 FVLLPAGAFDMETY
-213 TDAYLTVSWAR
+213 TDAYLTVSWAK
-224 DLYCYDDEYSD
+224 DLYCYDDAYSD
-235 RMDALVDS
+235 RMDALLDA

-251 AALRYDQVIDEANK
+251 ADLRYDEVIDEANK

-301 GLAEYEDGLATY
+301 GLAEYE
-313 EQESADA
+313 EKSADA

-327 EADLPEALKEL
+327 EVDLPEALKEL
-338 EDGEKEYADGVQKMA
+338 EDGEQEYADGVQKMA

-359 WDGVKEWQEGK
+359 WDGVKEWQDGK
-370 ADYDQGYQD
+370 AEYDEGYQD

-386 YDENYKTLADAQQ
+386 YDKNYKTLSDAQQ

-406 EYQDGLMALEDGGGQ
+406 EYQDGLVALEDGGGQ

-426 AELESARAQMESG
+426 AELKKAE
-439 SAQLQAGQAQLEEG
+439 AQLDSGAAQLSAGYDQLVAG

-460 KEDLNTQLDTLGG
+460 KEDLNSQLGTLAQ
-473 VMALLSPGTA
+473 VLPMFSPGTA
-483 LTSAEAILSAD
+483 LTSAEAILDPA
-494 TVWTQTDG
+494 TPWTAADG
-502 QVLAMLLT
+502 QAIVTLLNT
-510 ADESGL
+510 VGGSG
-516 TSWIMGLVMSGQ
+516 
-528 MTLEQALALQE
+528 A
-539 QLTGMAGM
+539 
-547 SLTGQFQEMVDKG
+547 LTGQFQDMVDQG

-606 IPGLFAAGEE
+606 IPGLFAAGEA
-616 QIAAGQA
+616 QIAEGES
-623 QLDSAAAQLAAG
+623 QLSAASAQLAEG
-635 QAQYAEGKKAV
+635 RAQYAEGKKAV

-653 EEGVKQSQEAA
+653 EDGVKQSQEAE

-683 GRKELDDGW
+683 GRRELDDGW
-692 REVADAQQELDDG
+692 REIADAQKELEDG

-757 AEQEL
+757 AKKE
-762 ADAKQKL
+762 L

-788 EAEEELSDA
+788 EAEKELSDA
-797 RQKLNDARRGVAE
+797 RQKLNDARREVAE
-810 IEDCKWYILDRD
+810 IEDCKWYSLGRN

-979 LLERIRPVWKH
+979 LLERIRPVWKR

-1030 NSLYNVFDK
+1030 NSLYDVFDK

-1105 DEEQFGRFVHLRHR
+1105 DEEQFSRFVHLRHR

-1162 TITDLTENYVFHYVY
+1162 TITDLTENYVFHYIY

-1187 GQTSEINSLM
+1187 GQVSEINSLM

-1204 EGNSDAVAEQ
+1204 EENSDAVAEQ

-1226 IESTKNTFIEGMKGV
+1226 IEGTKNTFIEGMKGV

-1316 WLIITVEID
+1316 WLILTVEID
-1325 MVMFGRDAGVMSYV
+1325 MVMFGREAGVMSYV

>member
-20 KSRFLSLLLLSAL
+20 RSRFLSLLLLSAL

-45 PVMESTADGYYDHH
+45 PVMERTADGYYDHH
-59 NLMDI
+59 NLMDL

-77 DYLASLEDISAAEG
+77 EFLASLEDISAAEG
-91 SYTADGIIHLE
+91 CYTADGILHLE

-121 ELVEGRMPEANDECL
+121 ELVEGRLPEADDECL
-136 VEPLLLEQSGLS
+136 VEPLLLEASGLS

-181 YLSTNRGTSS
+181 YLSTDRGTSS
-191 LGTGRVNG
+191 LGTGSVNG
-199 FVLLPTGAFAMDTY
+199 FALLPKGAFDMETY
-213 TDAYLTVSWAR
+213 TDAYLTVSWAK
-224 DLYCYDDEYSD
+224 DLYCYDDAYGD
-235 RMDALVDS
+235 RMDALVES

-251 AALRYDQVIDEANK
+251 AALRYDEVIGEANQA
-265 ELDDAQKEFDDA
+265 LSDAQKEFDDA

-295 WQEYYD
+295 WAEYYD
-301 GLAEYEDGLATY
+301 GLETY
-313 EQESADA
+313 ETESADA

-338 EDGEKEYADGVQKMA
+338 EDGEKEYADGVQELA
-353 DGKAEY
+353 DGKAKY
-359 WDGVKEWQEGK
+359 WDGLKEWQDGK
-370 ADYDQGYQD
+370 AEYDQGYQD
-379 LVDGEAE
+379 LLDGEAE
-386 YDENYKTLADAQQ
+386 YSENYKTLSDAQK

-406 EYQDGLMALEDGGGQ
+406 EYQDGLVALEDGGGQ

-426 AELESARAQMESG
+426 AELDAARRALESG
-439 SAQLQAGQAQLEEG
+439 AAQISAGQAQLEAG
-453 KAALSKA
+453 RAALSKA
-460 KEDLNTQLDTLGG
+460 KEDLNTQLGTLAQ
-473 VMALLSPGTA
+473 VLPALSPGTA
-483 LTSAEAILSAD
+483 LTSAEAILSPE
-494 TVWTQTDG
+494 TPWTAADG
-502 QVLAMLLT
+502 QAIVTLLNLAGG
-510 ADESGL
+510 SG
-516 TSWIMGLVMSGQ
+516 
-528 MTLEQALALQE
+528 A
-539 QLTGMAGM
+539 
-547 SLTGQFQEMVDKG
+547 LTGQFQDMVDQG

-586 GEGNPVE
+586 EAGAPIF
-593 PNPEPLKAFFSQS
+593 PDPEPLKAFFSQS
-606 IPGLFAAGEE
+606 IPGLFAAGEAQMADAE
-616 QIAAGQA
+616 A
-623 QLDSAAAQLAAG
+623 QLSSASAQLSSG
-635 QAQYAEGKKAV
+635 WSQYNEGKKAV

-692 REVADAQQELDDG
+692 REIADAKQELEDG

-751 PGELAD
+751 PGEL
-757 AEQEL
+757 E
-762 ADAKQKL
+762 DAKKEL

-788 EAEEELSDA
+788 EAEQKLSDA
-797 RQKLNDARRGVAE
+797 RQELNDARREVAE
-810 IEDCKWYILDRD
+810 IEDCQWYILDRD

-895 SFFGG
+895 SFLGG
-900 ILGLALGVTII
+900 VLGLAVGVTVI

-930 FLLPEVALFSVGAA
+930 FLLPDVALLSVGAA

-979 LLERIRPVWKH
+979 LLERIRPLWKR
-990 MSFTWKVTMR
+990 MSFTWKVTIR

-1024 TGFGIR
+1024 TGFGVR
-1030 NSLYNVFDK
+1030 NSLYDIFDK
-1039 QYDEIT
+1039 QYDQIT

-1057 TEDELTE
+1057 TDDELTE
-1064 IAAVLDGSELVSEWM
+1064 IAAVLDGCGLVKEWM
-1079 SVSNQPVTA
+1079 PVSSQPVTA
-1088 ESDSR
+1088 ESGSR
-1093 SLDSNVYLFTVA
+1093 SMDSNVYLFTVS
-1105 DEEQFGRFVHLRHR
+1105 DQEQFSRFVHLRHR
-1119 QDNAEVSLSQDGA
+1119 LDGDGVSLSQEGA

-1162 TITDLTENYVFHYVY
+1162 TITDLTENYVFHYIY

-1187 GQTSEINSLM
+1187 GQASEINSLM
-1197 VTYTEDT
+1197 VTYTDDT
-1204 EGNSDAVAEQ
+1204 EENSDAVAEQ

-1226 IESTKNTFIEGMKGV
+1226 IENTKNTFIEGMKGV
-1241 DYAVVVITVSAAAL
+1241 DYAVVIITVSAAAL

>member
-20 KSRFLSLLLLSAL
+20 RSRFLSLLLLSSL

-45 PVMESTADGYYDHH
+45 PVMERTADGYYDHH
-59 NLMDI
+59 NLMDL

-91 SYTADGIIHLE
+91 CYTADGILHLE

-121 ELVEGRMPEANDECL
+121 ELVEGRLPEADDECL
-136 VEPLLLEQSGLS
+136 VEPLLLEASGLS

-156 TGTGDY
+156 TGDGDY
-162 EDALAV
+162 ADALAV

-181 YLSTNRGTSS
+181 YLSTDRGTSS
-191 LGTGRVNG
+191 LGTGSVNG
-199 FVLLPTGAFAMDTY
+199 FVLLPKGAFDMETY
-213 TDAYLTVSWAR
+213 TDAYLTVSWAK
-224 DLYCYDDEYSD
+224 DLYCYDDAYGD
-235 RMDALVDS
+235 RMDALVDA

-251 AALRYDQVIDEANK
+251 AALRYDEVIGEANQA
-265 ELDDAQKEFDDA
+265 LDDAQKEFDDA

-295 WQEYYD
+295 WAEYYD
-301 GLAEYEDGLATY
+301 GLETY
-313 EQESADA
+313 ETESADA

-338 EDGEKEYADGVQKMA
+338 EDGEKEYADGVQELA
-353 DGKAEY
+353 DGKAKY
-359 WDGVKEWQEGK
+359 WDGLKEWQDGK
-370 ADYDQGYQD
+370 AEYDQGYQD
-379 LVDGEAE
+379 LLDGEAE
-386 YDENYKTLADAQQ
+386 YSENYKTLSDAQK

-406 EYQDGLMALEDGGGQ
+406 EYQDGLVALEDGGGQ

-426 AELESARAQMESG
+426 AELDAARRALEAGAAQIS
-439 SAQLQAGQAQLEEG
+439 AGQAQLEAG
-453 KAALSKA
+453 RAALSKA
-460 KEDLNTQLDTLGG
+460 KEDLNTQLGTLAQ
-473 VMALLSPGTA
+473 VLPVFSPGTA
-483 LTSAEAILSAD
+483 LTSAEAILSPE
-494 TVWTQTDG
+494 TPWTAADG
-502 QVLAMLLT
+502 QAIVTLLNLAGG
-510 ADESGL
+510 SG
-516 TSWIMGLVMSGQ
+516 
-528 MTLEQALALQE
+528 A
-539 QLTGMAGM
+539 
-547 SLTGQFQEMVDKG
+547 LTGQIQDMVDQG

-572 QLDAALAAAAGGTD
+572 QLDAALAAAGGTD
-586 GEGNPVE
+586 EAGAPIS
-593 PNPEPLKAFFSQS
+593 PDPEPLKAFFSQS
-606 IPGLFAAGEE
+606 IPGLFAAGEAQMADAE
-616 QIAAGQA
+616 A
-623 QLDSAAAQLAAG
+623 QLSSASAQLSSG
-635 QAQYAEGKKAV
+635 WSQYNEGKKAV

-653 EEGVKQSQEAA
+653 EAGVKQSQEAE
-664 QTLFEARVELEDGW
+664 QTLFEARTELEDGW

-692 REVADAQQELDDG
+692 RELADAQQEISDG
-705 WAELEDAKQEILDG
+705 WAELEDARQEILDG
-719 EQELVDARAELD
+719 EAELADGRAELD
-731 DGWQQYY
+731 DGWKQYY
-738 DGVADLAEAKATL
+738 DGVADLEEAKATL
-751 PGELAD
+751 PGELS
-757 AEQEL
+757 
-762 ADAKQKL
+762 DAKQEL
-769 DDGYQEL
+769 DDAYQEL
-776 LDGEQEYADGKA
+776 LDGEAEYADGRA
-788 EAEEELSDA
+788 EAEQKLSDA
-797 RQKLNDARRGVAE
+797 RQELNDARREVAE
-810 IEDCKWYILDRD
+810 IEDCQWYILDRD

-895 SFFGG
+895 SFLGG
-900 ILGLALGVTII
+900 VLGLAVGVTVI

-930 FLLPEVALFSVGAA
+930 FLLPDVALLSVGAA

-979 LLERIRPVWKH
+979 LLERIRPLWKR
-990 MSFTWKVTMR
+990 MSFTWKVTIR

-1030 NSLYNVFDK
+1030 NSLYDVFDK

-1045 PYSAQVSLMDNI
+1045 PYSAQISLMDNI

-1093 SLDSNVYLFTVA
+1093 SLDSNMYLFTVA
-1105 DEEQFGRFVHLRHR
+1105 DQERFSDFVHLRHR

-1147 DTITLVDGDNRRAEV
+1147 DTITLVDGDSRRAEV
-1162 TITDLTENYVFHYVY
+1162 TITDLTENYVFHYLY

-1187 GQTSEINSLM
+1187 GQASEINSLM
-1197 VTYTEDT
+1197 VTYTDDT
-1204 EGNSDAVAEQ
+1204 EENSDAVAEQ

-1226 IESTKNTFIEGMKGV
+1226 IENTKNTFIEGMKGV
-1241 DYAVVVITVSAAAL
+1241 DYAVVIITVSAAAL

>member
-45 PVMESTADGYYDHH
+45 PVMERTADGYYDHH

-121 ELVEGRMPEANDECL
+121 ELVEGRMPEADDECL

-181 YLSTNRGTSS
+181 YLSTDRGTSS

-199 FVLLPTGAFAMDTY
+199 FVLLPMGAFDMDTY
-213 TDAYLTVSWAR
+213 TDAYLTVSWAK
-224 DLYCYDDEYSD
+224 DLYCYDDTYGD

-313 EQESADA
+313 EEESADA

-406 EYQDGLMALEDGGGQ
+406 EYQDGLVALEDGGGQ

-426 AELESARAQMESG
+426 AELESARAQLESG

-460 KEDLNTQLDTLGG
+460 KEDLNSQLGTLAQ
-473 VMALLSPGTA
+473 VLPMFSPGTA
-483 LTSAEAILSAD
+483 LTSAEAILDPA
-494 TVWTQTDG
+494 TPWTAADG
-502 QVLAMLLT
+502 QAIVTLLN
-510 ADESGL
+510 
-516 TSWIMGLVMSGQ
+516 
-528 MTLEQALALQE
+528 
-539 QLTGMAGM
+539 MAGG
-547 SLTGQFQEMVDKG
+547 SGALTGQFQEMVDKG

-593 PNPEPLKAFFSQS
+593 PDPEPLKAFFSQS

-692 REVADAQQELDDG
+692 REVADAKQELDDG

-762 ADAKQKL
+762 KDAKQEL

-797 RQKLNDARRGVAE
+797 RQKLNDARREVAE

-1030 NSLYNVFDK
+1030 NSLYDVFDK

-1057 TEDELTE
+1057 TDDELTE
-1064 IAAVLDGSELVSEWM
+1064 IAAVLDDSELVSEWM
-1079 SVSNQPVTA
+1079 SVSNQPITA

-1105 DEEQFGRFVHLRHR
+1105 DQERFSDFVHLRHR

-1197 VTYTEDT
+1197 VTYTEAT
-1204 EGNSDAVAEQ
+1204 EENSDAVAEQ

>member
-20 KSRFLSLLLLSAL
+20 RSRFLSLLLLSAL

-45 PVMESTADGYYDHH
+45 PVMERTADGYYDHH
-59 NLMDI
+59 NLMDL

-91 SYTADGIIHLE
+91 CYTADGILHLE

-121 ELVEGRMPEANDECL
+121 ELVEGRLPEADDECL
-136 VEPLLLEQSGLS
+136 VEPLLLEASGLS
-148 IGDKISFD
+148 IGDKVSFD
-156 TGTGDY
+156 TGDGDY
-162 EDALAV
+162 ADALAV

-181 YLSTNRGTSS
+181 YLSTDRGTSS
-191 LGTGRVNG
+191 LGTGSVNG
-199 FVLLPTGAFAMDTY
+199 FALLPKGAFDMETY
-213 TDAYLTVSWAR
+213 TDAYLTVSWAK
-224 DLYCYDDEYSD
+224 DLYCYDDAYGD
-235 RMDALVDS
+235 RMDALVDA

-251 AALRYDQVIDEANK
+251 AALRYDEVIGEANQA
-265 ELDDAQKEFDDA
+265 LSDAQKEFDDA

-295 WQEYYD
+295 WAEYYD
-301 GLAEYEDGLATY
+301 GLETY
-313 EQESADA
+313 ETESADA

-338 EDGEKEYADGVQKMA
+338 EDGEKEYADGVQELA
-353 DGKAEY
+353 DGKAKY
-359 WDGVKEWQEGK
+359 WDGLKEWQDGK
-370 ADYDQGYQD
+370 AEYDQGYQD
-379 LVDGEAE
+379 LLDGEAE
-386 YDENYKTLADAQQ
+386 YSENYKTLSDAQK

-406 EYQDGLMALEDGGGQ
+406 EYQDGLVALEDGGGQ

-426 AELESARAQMESG
+426 AELDAARRALEAGAAQIS
-439 SAQLQAGQAQLEEG
+439 AGQAQLEAG
-453 KAALSKA
+453 RAALSKA
-460 KEDLNTQLDTLGG
+460 KEDLNTQLGTLAQ
-473 VMALLSPGTA
+473 VLPVFSPGTA
-483 LTSAEAILSAD
+483 LTSAEAILSPE
-494 TVWTQTDG
+494 TPWTAADG
-502 QVLAMLLT
+502 QAIVTLLNLAGG
-510 ADESGL
+510 SG
-516 TSWIMGLVMSGQ
+516 
-528 MTLEQALALQE
+528 A
-539 QLTGMAGM
+539 
-547 SLTGQFQEMVDKG
+547 LTGQFQDMVDQG

-572 QLDAALAAAAGGTD
+572 QLEAALAAAAGGTD
-586 GEGNPVE
+586 EAGAPV
-593 PNPEPLKAFFSQS
+593 PPDPEPLKAFFSQS
-606 IPGLFAAGEE
+606 IPGLFAAGEAQMADAE
-616 QIAAGQA
+616 A
-623 QLDSAAAQLAAG
+623 QLSSASAQLSSG
-635 QAQYAEGKKAV
+635 WSQYNEGKKAV

-653 EEGVKQSQEAA
+653 EEGVKQSQEAE
-664 QTLFEARVELEDGW
+664 QTLFEARTELEDGW

-692 REVADAQQELDDG
+692 RELADAQQEISDG
-705 WAELEDAKQEILDG
+705 WAELEDARQEILDG
-719 EQELVDARAELD
+719 EAELADGRAELD

-738 DGVADLAEAKATL
+738 DGVADLEEAKATL
-751 PGELAD
+751 PGELS
-757 AEQEL
+757 
-762 ADAKQKL
+762 DAKQEL
-769 DDGYQEL
+769 DDAYQEL
-776 LDGEQEYADGKA
+776 LDGEAEYADGKA
-788 EAEEELSDA
+788 EAEQKLSDA
-797 RQKLNDARRGVAE
+797 RQELNDARREVAE
-810 IEDCKWYILDRD
+810 IEDCQWYILDRD

-895 SFFGG
+895 SFLGG
-900 ILGLALGVTII
+900 MLGLAAGVTVI

-930 FLLPEVALFSVGAA
+930 FLLPDVALLSVGAA

-959 LTAVPAQLMRP
+959 LAAVPAQLMRP

-979 LLERIRPVWKH
+979 LLERIRPLWKR
-990 MSFTWKVTMR
+990 MSFTWKVTIR

-1030 NSLYNVFDK
+1030 NSLYDVFDK

-1064 IAAVLDGSELVSEWM
+1064 IAAVLDDSELVSEWM
-1079 SVSNQPVTA
+1079 PVSNQPVTA
-1088 ESDSR
+1088 ESGSR
-1093 SLDSNVYLFTVA
+1093 SMDSNVYLFTVA
-1105 DEEQFGRFVHLRHR
+1105 DQERFSDFVHLRHR

-1162 TITDLTENYVFHYVY
+1162 TITDLTENYVFHYLY

-1187 GQTSEINSLM
+1187 GQASEINSLM
-1197 VTYTEDT
+1197 VTYTDDT
-1204 EGNSDAVAEQ
+1204 EENSDAVAEQ

-1226 IESTKNTFIEGMKGV
+1226 IENTKNTFIEGMKGV